1 MASRIAGITVEIG
14 GDTTKLSKALEGV
27 NKSIKTTQAGLK
39 DVNKL
44 LKLDPSNTEAV
55 TQKQRMLKDAI
66 EATKEKLTT
75 LKTAAEQ
82 ANQQLADGKI
92 TQEQYDALQREI
104 VETEQNLKSLQEQAA
119 VTNTTLAKIDAVGEK
134 MQTVGSAVEGVG
146 KKLLPVTAA
155 VTGLGTAAVKTAADF
170 DQEMSKV
177 SAISGATGDDFD
189 QLRAKAREMGAKT
202 KFSAS
207 EAASAMEYMA
217 MAGWKTGDMLDGIEG
232 IMNLAAASG
241 EDLAT
246 TSDIVTDALT
256 AFGLSAA
263 DSGHFADILA
273 AASSNA
279 NTNVSMMGE
288 TFKYCAP
295 IAGALGF
302 SAEDTAEAI
311 GLMANS
317 GIKASQAGTSLR
329 SIMNNLAGE
338 VTFAGKNIGEV
349 TIATSNA
356 DGSMRSLND
365 ILADCRVA
373 FSGLTESEK
382 AANAESL
389 VGKNAMSGFL
399 ALMNSGEEDI
409 NKLRGAIE
417 NCDGSAES
425 MAETM
430 QDNLNGQLT
439 ILKSQLEELAI
450 SFGDLLMPT
459 IRKIV
464 SAVQGFVDKLNSMDD
479 STRETIL
486 KVAALAAAIGPLLIV
501 LGKTISTVGTALRGF
516 SSLAKGIRLLSTR
529 VGGVTGLFGKL
540 GAALGGISAPV
551 MAVVAVIGTLVAAF
565 MHLWN
570 TNEEFRTAI
579 TSIWNGIVE
588 KVRGFCDQLTQR
600 LNALGF
606 DFKDIVEVLK
616 AVWDGFCQVL
626 APVFEGAFQVVST
639 VLGTV
644 LDTLIGLFDVFSNLF
659 QGNWSGAWEAV
670 KSIFSGIWDGIES
683 IFSTVLDTLKGVAD
697 VFLGWFGT
705 DWNSVWE
712 NIKGFF
718 EGIWTGI
725 SDFFS
730 GILTGIQT
738 TASNIWTG
746 ISDFFTGVWTGIKD
760 FFEGIWNGIVSFF
773 TGKTGDMDENA
784 QSTFSGISDFLG
796 GVLTGLQTVFSTVW
810 DAISGVVS
818 GVMDAISAVIS
829 TVMSVISGD
838 WSTAWENIKSAVSTV
853 WEDISGVIS
862 GAWEG
867 ISSFVSGAVETLGS
881 GLSTA
886 WTGIQ
891 TTASSAWDGIK
902 GAISTAWDGIQSGV
916 TSAVE
921 TVATGLSGAWEGI
934 QSTASTAWEGIK
946 SGISSAW
953 EGISGFFGGI
963 WDAIIGKTSD
973 STTQMKTD
981 TSNAWSGVEVEAQT
995 AWSGVS
1001 TSVSTAC
1008 TGMAQS
1014 VTSQID
1020 SIKASV
1026 SAAWSGIAVS
1036 LGHGDRAG
1044 VIING
1049 ALKEGENDVSVLRF
1063 TEPMAFKAGTPYT
1076 VFIDETTPK
1085 VGYGIYF
1092 YEVGTGNCLQVGGI
1106 NRGFTPANT
1115 KIATAVFD
1123 NGGMFRAGIY
1133 STNCEFENHE
1143 LHLYVVE
1150 GEYTQRDFF
1159 GLSTVADVSGNVAE
1173 IASVRDE
1180 VRKNNLIVMK
1190 QVILKNEE
1198 NEPLWTST
1206 PVGALN
1212 LGATVLNG
1220 QLGPTA
1226 GTYAVQI
1233 SSPFMLDKEKDYT
1246 LFLLDERKDLEY
1258 SVYLLDETTWK
1269 DVMENGAT
1277 RAFNVIHSPCGLIP
1291 AHQTG
1296 KHQLRIWV
1304 QQDTVF
1310 DNRAIQ
1316 VYLVEGRYSESE
1328 LRTYL
1333 PAKEASAATKGL
1345 TGNLNALNRIS
1356 DPLRRNNMIRTID
1369 FQASASDGQVCATAV
1384 SSGVASGT
1392 VINGSL
1398 GPKQGRNT
1406 LYFGE
1411 SIWLDRTK
1419 KYTLYVRSDES
1430 MPSCEVYLYGNSKS
1444 GCMQVDGL
1452 NKGFSVHGIIPVT
1465 FTPDES
1471 GYYRPGIYTSQ
1482 DLNFP
1487 NCEMHLF
1494 VLEGVYAYDT
1504 VRGLVEFNDLNGS
1517 FTSLAAVHDNVRSKN
1532 LFRTINYG
1540 DSNPQTNAK
1549 IQMIADSDI
1558 DQASVKIVGNMGGT
1572 LALNSI
1578 RCTTLVPLT
1587 SGKTYTLLV
1596 REDEDC
1602 PALTVFLGDEVTYG
1616 SIQINGATVSVNTK
1630 NRHVYTFTADKDYS
1644 CRARVVC
1651 DTATTF
1657 DGQHIRVYLVE
1668 GAYTEQQMRSWA
1680 EYSELLQ
1687 VKVDADQRLQVLS
1700 DREDARWISTHN
1712 GLENIL
1718 TVSDRARM
1726 NNMVKTIDSVVRSN
1740 AGDVSA
1746 TATALGVLDEA
1757 GIIVNGLMS
1766 SELNATILRISE
1778 PMHLEKGKAYTV
1790 HIVDDD
1796 PPAPYSMF
1804 FYRTTSSACLQQGGT
1819 NRGVSAIGGRFEQV
1833 IPDTTGDY
1841 QMGIYAT
1848 GAVFSNHL
1856 IHAYMYEGQDWS
1868 ADDFYAYPKS
1878 DTLAAV
1884 ISEMAAVK
1892 DDVRKKNLVRM
1903 LGNKGFLD
1911 GTGVYRLNS
1920 IGMPDPAGIMLNGT
1934 FGTASTTT
1942 YTNISEVFHLEA
1954 GQSYTILV
1962 RDTDKTVDYN
1972 MTLVDKTTGA
1982 AVKQNGMGLAFNVQ
1996 KSPFGT
2002 FAPDASMDVRLR
2014 INYRKEMTLEDHIL
2028 HVYVVEGKLSQT
2040 DMLAFA
2046 QEKEEEP
2053 EEDIGFP
2060 YESYNLPLLKLTG
2073 SMKGISKENKVKLAY
2088 AYGELTG
2095 NCTLKWQGAS
2105 SLAYDKKNFT
2115 ITFDEK
2121 RTIVEKWGAQ
2131 KKYCL
2136 KANYIDFSHCRN
2148 IVAAKLWGQAVRTR
2162 PKRNEKLYDLPNG
2175 GAIDGFPIMVAINDE
2190 YQGIYTLNI
2199 PKDKWMFGMTDGA
2212 KECILTAETHAKGTQ
2227 FAEEAKVDKTDF
2239 EMEYVPDESNTQWVK
2254 DSVNTLIRAVMNF
2267 SGTTAADVESALSPY
2282 LDLDSTVDYFIIT
2295 SMFALTDNLDKNY
2308 ILMTFDGVKWAFSEY
2323 DLDTAFGNCW
2333 NGKVY
2338 YNPDTVT
2345 TLKGFAGS
2353 HKLMGILY
2361 NCYRAKIK
2369 SRYASLRKNVL
2380 SEGNV
2385 QTVVSNFLVDI
2396 PKGLLDHEVVLWP
2409 KIPGTNTNNMSQ
2421 IINWYRLKCIAM
2433 DAEVNAL

>member
-1 MASRIAGITVEIG
+1 MGVWDQKKTYEPLMIVLDGETGDSYISR
-14 GDTTKLSKALEGV
+14 KAVPVGV
-27 NKSIKTTQAGLK
+27 S
-39 DVNKL
+39 
-44 LKLDPSNTEAV
+44 
-55 TQKQRMLKDAI
+55 
-66 EATKEKLTT
+66 
-75 LKTAAEQ
+75 
-82 ANQQLADGKI
+82 LADESYWSLCAHYSAQMRKL
-92 TQEQYDALQREI
+92 EQDVDVDVQ
-104 VETEQNLKSLQEQAA
+104 QMHS
-119 VTNTTLAKIDAVGEK
+119 D
-134 MQTVGSAVEGVG
+134 
-146 KKLLPVTAA
+146 VTA
-155 VTGLGTAAVKTAADF
+155 V
-170 DQEMSKV
+170 
-177 SAISGATGDDFD
+177 
-189 QLRAKAREMGAKT
+189 
-202 KFSAS
+202 
-207 EAASAMEYMA
+207 
-217 MAGWKTGDMLDGIEG
+217 
-232 IMNLAAASG
+232 
-241 EDLAT
+241 
-246 TSDIVTDALT
+246 
-256 AFGLSAA
+256 
-263 DSGHFADILA
+263 
-273 AASSNA
+273 
-279 NTNVSMMGE
+279 
-288 TFKYCAP
+288 
-295 IAGALGF
+295 
-302 SAEDTAEAI
+302 
-311 GLMANS
+311 
-317 GIKASQAGTSLR
+317 
-329 SIMNNLAGE
+329 
-338 VTFAGKNIGEV
+338 
-349 TIATSNA
+349 
-356 DGSMRSLND
+356 
-365 ILADCRVA
+365 
-373 FSGLTESEK
+373 
-382 AANAESL
+382 
-389 VGKNAMSGFL
+389 KNAMSQEFQ
-399 ALMNSGEEDI
+399 
-409 NKLRGAIE
+409 
-417 NCDGSAES
+417 
-425 MAETM
+425 ETH
-430 QDNLNGQLT
+430 T
-439 ILKSQLEELAI
+439 AI
-450 SFGDLLMPT
+450 SKELDDTHKAISQELSETEQRVNENLEQTSSELTGKVEQAKSDLNT
-459 IRKIV
+459 GR
-464 SAVQGFVDKLNSMDD
+464 Q
-479 STRETIL
+479 EL
-486 KVAALAAAIGPLLIV
+486 KD
-501 LGKTISTVGTALRGF
+501 
-516 SSLAKGIRLLSTR
+516 AK
-529 VGGVTGLFGKL
+529 
-540 GAALGGISAPV
+540 
-551 MAVVAVIGTLVAAF
+551 
-565 MHLWN
+565 
-570 TNEEFRTAI
+570 
-579 TSIWNGIVE
+579 
-588 KVRGFCDQLTQR
+588 
-600 LNALGF
+600 
-606 DFKDIVEVLK
+606 
-616 AVWDGFCQVL
+616 
-626 APVFEGAFQVVST
+626 
-639 VLGTV
+639 
-644 LDTLIGLFDVFSNLF
+644 DTLNKRMD
-659 QGNWSGAWEAV
+659 
-670 KSIFSGIWDGIES
+670 SIAG
-683 IFSTVLDTLKGVAD
+683 
-697 VFLGWFGT
+697 
-705 DWNSVWE
+705 
-712 NIKGFF
+712 
-718 EGIWTGI
+718 
-725 SDFFS
+725 
-730 GILTGIQT
+730 
-738 TASNIWTG
+738 
-746 ISDFFTGVWTGIKD
+746 
-760 FFEGIWNGIVSFF
+760 
-773 TGKTGDMDENA
+773 
-784 QSTFSGISDFLG
+784 
-796 GVLTGLQTVFSTVW
+796 
-810 DAISGVVS
+810 
-818 GVMDAISAVIS
+818 
-829 TVMSVISGD
+829 
-838 WSTAWENIKSAVSTV
+838 
-853 WEDISGVIS
+853 
-862 GAWEG
+862 
-867 ISSFVSGAVETLGS
+867 
-881 GLSTA
+881 
-886 WTGIQ
+886 
-891 TTASSAWDGIK
+891 
-902 GAISTAWDGIQSGV
+902 
-916 TSAVE
+916 
-921 TVATGLSGAWEGI
+921 
-934 QSTASTAWEGIK
+934 
-946 SGISSAW
+946 
-953 EGISGFFGGI
+953 
-963 WDAIIGKTSD
+963 GKTSD
-973 STTQMKTD
+973 AEILDARVDADGNTHENLGAHIRSGFESARADQEEAVNRIGRMAAVSDAMRTANMVHTVD
-981 TSNAWSGVEVEAQT
+981 FCASNVSGEVKAT
-995 AWSGVS
+995 A
-1001 TSVSTAC
+1001 T
-1008 TGMAQS
+1008 
-1014 VTSQID
+1014 
-1020 SIKASV
+1020 
-1026 SAAWSGIAVS
+1026 S

-1049 ALKEGENDVSVLRF
+1049 KLKEGADERSTLYF
-1063 TEPMAFKAGTPYT
+1063 SEPMSFKAGTPYT
-1076 VFIDETTPK
+1076 VFIDETVPK

-1092 YEVGTGNCLQVGGI
+1092 YEVDTGTCLQVGGI

-1115 KIATAVFD
+1115 VISTAVFD

-1345 TGNLNALNRIS
+1345 IGNLNALNRIS
-1356 DPLRRNNMIRTID
+1356 DPLRRNNVIRTID

-1746 TATALGVLDEA
+1746 TATALGVLDGA

-2040 DMLAFA
+2040 DK
-2046 QEKEEEP
+2046 QE
-2053 EEDIGFP
+2053 
-2060 YESYNLPLLKLTG
+2060 PL
-2073 SMKGISKENKVKLAY
+2073 
-2088 AYGELTG
+2088 
-2095 NCTLKWQGAS
+2095 
-2105 SLAYDKKNFT
+2105 
-2115 ITFDEK
+2115 
-2121 RTIVEKWGAQ
+2121 
-2131 KKYCL
+2131 
-2136 KANYIDFSHCRN
+2136 
-2148 IVAAKLWGQAVRTR
+2148 
-2162 PKRNEKLYDLPNG
+2162 
-2175 GAIDGFPIMVAINDE
+2175 
-2190 YQGIYTLNI
+2190 
-2199 PKDKWMFGMTDGA
+2199 
-2212 KECILTAETHAKGTQ
+2212 
-2227 FAEEAKVDKTDF
+2227 
-2239 EMEYVPDESNTQWVK
+2239 
-2254 DSVNTLIRAVMNF
+2254 
-2267 SGTTAADVESALSPY
+2267 
-2282 LDLDSTVDYFIIT
+2282 
-2295 SMFALTDNLDKNY
+2295 
-2308 ILMTFDGVKWAFSEY
+2308 
-2323 DLDTAFGNCW
+2323 
-2333 NGKVY
+2333 
-2338 YNPDTVT
+2338 
-2345 TLKGFAGS
+2345 
-2353 HKLMGILY
+2353 
-2361 NCYRAKIK
+2361 
-2369 SRYASLRKNVL
+2369 
-2380 SEGNV
+2380 
-2385 QTVVSNFLVDI
+2385 
-2396 PKGLLDHEVVLWP
+2396 
-2409 KIPGTNTNNMSQ
+2409 
-2421 IINWYRLKCIAM
+2421 
-2433 DAEVNAL
+2433 

>member
-1 MASRIAGITVEIG
+1 
-14 GDTTKLSKALEGV
+14 
-27 NKSIKTTQAGLK
+27 
-39 DVNKL
+39 
-44 LKLDPSNTEAV
+44 
-55 TQKQRMLKDAI
+55 
-66 EATKEKLTT
+66 
-75 LKTAAEQ
+75 
-82 ANQQLADGKI
+82 
-92 TQEQYDALQREI
+92 
-104 VETEQNLKSLQEQAA
+104 
-119 VTNTTLAKIDAVGEK
+119 
-134 MQTVGSAVEGVG
+134 
-146 KKLLPVTAA
+146 
-155 VTGLGTAAVKTAADF
+155 
-170 DQEMSKV
+170 
-177 SAISGATGDDFD
+177 
-189 QLRAKAREMGAKT
+189 
-202 KFSAS
+202 
-207 EAASAMEYMA
+207 
-217 MAGWKTGDMLDGIEG
+217 
-232 IMNLAAASG
+232 
-241 EDLAT
+241 
-246 TSDIVTDALT
+246 
-256 AFGLSAA
+256 
-263 DSGHFADILA
+263 
-273 AASSNA
+273 
-279 NTNVSMMGE
+279 
-288 TFKYCAP
+288 
-295 IAGALGF
+295 
-302 SAEDTAEAI
+302 
-311 GLMANS
+311 
-317 GIKASQAGTSLR
+317 
-329 SIMNNLAGE
+329 
-338 VTFAGKNIGEV
+338 
-349 TIATSNA
+349 
-356 DGSMRSLND
+356 
-365 ILADCRVA
+365 
-373 FSGLTESEK
+373 
-382 AANAESL
+382 
-389 VGKNAMSGFL
+389 
-399 ALMNSGEEDI
+399 
-409 NKLRGAIE
+409 
-417 NCDGSAES
+417 
-425 MAETM
+425 
-430 QDNLNGQLT
+430 
-439 ILKSQLEELAI
+439 
-450 SFGDLLMPT
+450 
-459 IRKIV
+459 
-464 SAVQGFVDKLNSMDD
+464 
-479 STRETIL
+479 
-486 KVAALAAAIGPLLIV
+486 
-501 LGKTISTVGTALRGF
+501 
-516 SSLAKGIRLLSTR
+516 
-529 VGGVTGLFGKL
+529 
-540 GAALGGISAPV
+540 
-551 MAVVAVIGTLVAAF
+551 
-565 MHLWN
+565 
-570 TNEEFRTAI
+570 
-579 TSIWNGIVE
+579 
-588 KVRGFCDQLTQR
+588 
-600 LNALGF
+600 
-606 DFKDIVEVLK
+606 
-616 AVWDGFCQVL
+616 
-626 APVFEGAFQVVST
+626 
-639 VLGTV
+639 
-644 LDTLIGLFDVFSNLF
+644 
-659 QGNWSGAWEAV
+659 
-670 KSIFSGIWDGIES
+670 
-683 IFSTVLDTLKGVAD
+683 
-697 VFLGWFGT
+697 
-705 DWNSVWE
+705 
-712 NIKGFF
+712 
-718 EGIWTGI
+718 
-725 SDFFS
+725 
-730 GILTGIQT
+730 
-738 TASNIWTG
+738 
-746 ISDFFTGVWTGIKD
+746 
-760 FFEGIWNGIVSFF
+760 
-773 TGKTGDMDENA
+773 
-784 QSTFSGISDFLG
+784 
-796 GVLTGLQTVFSTVW
+796 
-810 DAISGVVS
+810 
-818 GVMDAISAVIS
+818 
-829 TVMSVISGD
+829 
-838 WSTAWENIKSAVSTV
+838 
-853 WEDISGVIS
+853 
-862 GAWEG
+862 
-867 ISSFVSGAVETLGS
+867 
-881 GLSTA
+881 
-886 WTGIQ
+886 
-891 TTASSAWDGIK
+891 
-902 GAISTAWDGIQSGV
+902 
-916 TSAVE
+916 
-921 TVATGLSGAWEGI
+921 
-934 QSTASTAWEGIK
+934 
-946 SGISSAW
+946 
-953 EGISGFFGGI
+953 
-963 WDAIIGKTSD
+963 
-973 STTQMKTD
+973 
-981 TSNAWSGVEVEAQT
+981 
-995 AWSGVS
+995 
-1001 TSVSTAC
+1001 
-1008 TGMAQS
+1008 
-1014 VTSQID
+1014 
-1020 SIKASV
+1020 
-1026 SAAWSGIAVS
+1026 
-1036 LGHGDRAG
+1036 
-1044 VIING
+1044 
-1049 ALKEGENDVSVLRF
+1049 
-1063 TEPMAFKAGTPYT
+1063 
-1076 VFIDETTPK
+1076 
-1085 VGYGIYF
+1085 
-1092 YEVGTGNCLQVGGI
+1092 
-1106 NRGFTPANT
+1106 
-1115 KIATAVFD
+1115 
-1123 NGGMFRAGIY
+1123 
-1133 STNCEFENHE
+1133 
-1143 LHLYVVE
+1143 
-1150 GEYTQRDFF
+1150 
-1159 GLSTVADVSGNVAE
+1159 
-1173 IASVRDE
+1173 
-1180 VRKNNLIVMK
+1180 MK

-1233 SSPFMLDKEKDYT
+1233 SSPFMLDKEKDYK

-1345 TGNLNALNRIS
+1345 IGNLNALNRIS

-1384 SSGVASGT
+1384 SSEVASGT

-1687 VKVDADQRLQVLS
+1687 VKVDADQRVQVLS

-1746 TATALGVLDEA
+1746 TATALGVLDGA

-2282 LDLDSTVDYFIIT
+2282 LDLDSAVDYFIIT
-2295 SMFALTDNLDKNY
+2295 SMFALTDNLGKNY

>member
-1 MASRIAGITVEIG
+1 
-14 GDTTKLSKALEGV
+14 
-27 NKSIKTTQAGLK
+27 
-39 DVNKL
+39 
-44 LKLDPSNTEAV
+44 
-55 TQKQRMLKDAI
+55 
-66 EATKEKLTT
+66 
-75 LKTAAEQ
+75 
-82 ANQQLADGKI
+82 
-92 TQEQYDALQREI
+92 
-104 VETEQNLKSLQEQAA
+104 
-119 VTNTTLAKIDAVGEK
+119 
-134 MQTVGSAVEGVG
+134 
-146 KKLLPVTAA
+146 
-155 VTGLGTAAVKTAADF
+155 
-170 DQEMSKV
+170 
-177 SAISGATGDDFD
+177 
-189 QLRAKAREMGAKT
+189 
-202 KFSAS
+202 
-207 EAASAMEYMA
+207 
-217 MAGWKTGDMLDGIEG
+217 
-232 IMNLAAASG
+232 
-241 EDLAT
+241 
-246 TSDIVTDALT
+246 
-256 AFGLSAA
+256 
-263 DSGHFADILA
+263 
-273 AASSNA
+273 
-279 NTNVSMMGE
+279 
-288 TFKYCAP
+288 
-295 IAGALGF
+295 
-302 SAEDTAEAI
+302 
-311 GLMANS
+311 
-317 GIKASQAGTSLR
+317 
-329 SIMNNLAGE
+329 
-338 VTFAGKNIGEV
+338 
-349 TIATSNA
+349 
-356 DGSMRSLND
+356 
-365 ILADCRVA
+365 
-373 FSGLTESEK
+373 
-382 AANAESL
+382 
-389 VGKNAMSGFL
+389 
-399 ALMNSGEEDI
+399 
-409 NKLRGAIE
+409 
-417 NCDGSAES
+417 
-425 MAETM
+425 
-430 QDNLNGQLT
+430 
-439 ILKSQLEELAI
+439 
-450 SFGDLLMPT
+450 
-459 IRKIV
+459 
-464 SAVQGFVDKLNSMDD
+464 
-479 STRETIL
+479 
-486 KVAALAAAIGPLLIV
+486 
-501 LGKTISTVGTALRGF
+501 
-516 SSLAKGIRLLSTR
+516 
-529 VGGVTGLFGKL
+529 
-540 GAALGGISAPV
+540 
-551 MAVVAVIGTLVAAF
+551 
-565 MHLWN
+565 
-570 TNEEFRTAI
+570 
-579 TSIWNGIVE
+579 
-588 KVRGFCDQLTQR
+588 
-600 LNALGF
+600 
-606 DFKDIVEVLK
+606 
-616 AVWDGFCQVL
+616 
-626 APVFEGAFQVVST
+626 
-639 VLGTV
+639 
-644 LDTLIGLFDVFSNLF
+644 
-659 QGNWSGAWEAV
+659 
-670 KSIFSGIWDGIES
+670 
-683 IFSTVLDTLKGVAD
+683 
-697 VFLGWFGT
+697 
-705 DWNSVWE
+705 
-712 NIKGFF
+712 
-718 EGIWTGI
+718 
-725 SDFFS
+725 
-730 GILTGIQT
+730 
-738 TASNIWTG
+738 
-746 ISDFFTGVWTGIKD
+746 
-760 FFEGIWNGIVSFF
+760 
-773 TGKTGDMDENA
+773 
-784 QSTFSGISDFLG
+784 
-796 GVLTGLQTVFSTVW
+796 
-810 DAISGVVS
+810 
-818 GVMDAISAVIS
+818 
-829 TVMSVISGD
+829 
-838 WSTAWENIKSAVSTV
+838 
-853 WEDISGVIS
+853 
-862 GAWEG
+862 
-867 ISSFVSGAVETLGS
+867 
-881 GLSTA
+881 
-886 WTGIQ
+886 
-891 TTASSAWDGIK
+891 
-902 GAISTAWDGIQSGV
+902 
-916 TSAVE
+916 
-921 TVATGLSGAWEGI
+921 
-934 QSTASTAWEGIK
+934 
-946 SGISSAW
+946 
-953 EGISGFFGGI
+953 
-963 WDAIIGKTSD
+963 
-973 STTQMKTD
+973 
-981 TSNAWSGVEVEAQT
+981 
-995 AWSGVS
+995 
-1001 TSVSTAC
+1001 
-1008 TGMAQS
+1008 
-1014 VTSQID
+1014 
-1020 SIKASV
+1020 
-1026 SAAWSGIAVS
+1026 
-1036 LGHGDRAG
+1036 
-1044 VIING
+1044 
-1049 ALKEGENDVSVLRF
+1049 
-1063 TEPMAFKAGTPYT
+1063 
-1076 VFIDETTPK
+1076 
-1085 VGYGIYF
+1085 
-1092 YEVGTGNCLQVGGI
+1092 
-1106 NRGFTPANT
+1106 
-1115 KIATAVFD
+1115 
-1123 NGGMFRAGIY
+1123 
-1133 STNCEFENHE
+1133 
-1143 LHLYVVE
+1143 
-1150 GEYTQRDFF
+1150 
-1159 GLSTVADVSGNVAE
+1159 
-1173 IASVRDE
+1173 
-1180 VRKNNLIVMK
+1180 MK

-1233 SSPFMLDKEKDYT
+1233 TSPFMLDKEKDYT

-1345 TGNLNALNRIS
+1345 IGNLNALNRIS

-1687 VKVDADQRLQVLS
+1687 VKVDADQRVQVLS

-1746 TATALGVLDEA
+1746 TATALGVLDGA

-1934 FGTASTTT
+1934 FGTVSTTT

-2282 LDLDSTVDYFIIT
+2282 LDLDSAVDYFIIT

>member
-1 MASRIAGITVEIG
+1 
-14 GDTTKLSKALEGV
+14 
-27 NKSIKTTQAGLK
+27 
-39 DVNKL
+39 
-44 LKLDPSNTEAV
+44 
-55 TQKQRMLKDAI
+55 
-66 EATKEKLTT
+66 
-75 LKTAAEQ
+75 
-82 ANQQLADGKI
+82 
-92 TQEQYDALQREI
+92 
-104 VETEQNLKSLQEQAA
+104 
-119 VTNTTLAKIDAVGEK
+119 
-134 MQTVGSAVEGVG
+134 
-146 KKLLPVTAA
+146 
-155 VTGLGTAAVKTAADF
+155 
-170 DQEMSKV
+170 
-177 SAISGATGDDFD
+177 
-189 QLRAKAREMGAKT
+189 
-202 KFSAS
+202 
-207 EAASAMEYMA
+207 
-217 MAGWKTGDMLDGIEG
+217 
-232 IMNLAAASG
+232 
-241 EDLAT
+241 
-246 TSDIVTDALT
+246 
-256 AFGLSAA
+256 
-263 DSGHFADILA
+263 
-273 AASSNA
+273 
-279 NTNVSMMGE
+279 
-288 TFKYCAP
+288 
-295 IAGALGF
+295 
-302 SAEDTAEAI
+302 
-311 GLMANS
+311 
-317 GIKASQAGTSLR
+317 
-329 SIMNNLAGE
+329 
-338 VTFAGKNIGEV
+338 
-349 TIATSNA
+349 
-356 DGSMRSLND
+356 
-365 ILADCRVA
+365 
-373 FSGLTESEK
+373 
-382 AANAESL
+382 
-389 VGKNAMSGFL
+389 
-399 ALMNSGEEDI
+399 
-409 NKLRGAIE
+409 
-417 NCDGSAES
+417 
-425 MAETM
+425 
-430 QDNLNGQLT
+430 
-439 ILKSQLEELAI
+439 
-450 SFGDLLMPT
+450 
-459 IRKIV
+459 
-464 SAVQGFVDKLNSMDD
+464 
-479 STRETIL
+479 
-486 KVAALAAAIGPLLIV
+486 
-501 LGKTISTVGTALRGF
+501 
-516 SSLAKGIRLLSTR
+516 
-529 VGGVTGLFGKL
+529 
-540 GAALGGISAPV
+540 
-551 MAVVAVIGTLVAAF
+551 
-565 MHLWN
+565 
-570 TNEEFRTAI
+570 
-579 TSIWNGIVE
+579 
-588 KVRGFCDQLTQR
+588 
-600 LNALGF
+600 
-606 DFKDIVEVLK
+606 
-616 AVWDGFCQVL
+616 
-626 APVFEGAFQVVST
+626 
-639 VLGTV
+639 
-644 LDTLIGLFDVFSNLF
+644 
-659 QGNWSGAWEAV
+659 
-670 KSIFSGIWDGIES
+670 
-683 IFSTVLDTLKGVAD
+683 
-697 VFLGWFGT
+697 
-705 DWNSVWE
+705 
-712 NIKGFF
+712 
-718 EGIWTGI
+718 
-725 SDFFS
+725 
-730 GILTGIQT
+730 
-738 TASNIWTG
+738 
-746 ISDFFTGVWTGIKD
+746 
-760 FFEGIWNGIVSFF
+760 
-773 TGKTGDMDENA
+773 
-784 QSTFSGISDFLG
+784 
-796 GVLTGLQTVFSTVW
+796 
-810 DAISGVVS
+810 
-818 GVMDAISAVIS
+818 
-829 TVMSVISGD
+829 
-838 WSTAWENIKSAVSTV
+838 
-853 WEDISGVIS
+853 
-862 GAWEG
+862 
-867 ISSFVSGAVETLGS
+867 
-881 GLSTA
+881 
-886 WTGIQ
+886 
-891 TTASSAWDGIK
+891 
-902 GAISTAWDGIQSGV
+902 
-916 TSAVE
+916 
-921 TVATGLSGAWEGI
+921 
-934 QSTASTAWEGIK
+934 
-946 SGISSAW
+946 
-953 EGISGFFGGI
+953 
-963 WDAIIGKTSD
+963 
-973 STTQMKTD
+973 
-981 TSNAWSGVEVEAQT
+981 
-995 AWSGVS
+995 
-1001 TSVSTAC
+1001 
-1008 TGMAQS
+1008 
-1014 VTSQID
+1014 
-1020 SIKASV
+1020 
-1026 SAAWSGIAVS
+1026 
-1036 LGHGDRAG
+1036 
-1044 VIING
+1044 
-1049 ALKEGENDVSVLRF
+1049 
-1063 TEPMAFKAGTPYT
+1063 
-1076 VFIDETTPK
+1076 
-1085 VGYGIYF
+1085 
-1092 YEVGTGNCLQVGGI
+1092 
-1106 NRGFTPANT
+1106 
-1115 KIATAVFD
+1115 
-1123 NGGMFRAGIY
+1123 
-1133 STNCEFENHE
+1133 
-1143 LHLYVVE
+1143 
-1150 GEYTQRDFF
+1150 
-1159 GLSTVADVSGNVAE
+1159 
-1173 IASVRDE
+1173 
-1180 VRKNNLIVMK
+1180 
-1190 QVILKNEE
+1190 
-1198 NEPLWTST
+1198 
-1206 PVGALN
+1206 
-1212 LGATVLNG
+1212 
-1220 QLGPTA
+1220 
-1226 GTYAVQI
+1226 
-1233 SSPFMLDKEKDYT
+1233 
-1246 LFLLDERKDLEY
+1246 
-1258 SVYLLDETTWK
+1258 
-1269 DVMENGAT
+1269 
-1277 RAFNVIHSPCGLIP
+1277 
-1291 AHQTG
+1291 
-1296 KHQLRIWV
+1296 
-1304 QQDTVF
+1304 
-1310 DNRAIQ
+1310 
-1316 VYLVEGRYSESE
+1316 
-1328 LRTYL
+1328 
-1333 PAKEASAATKGL
+1333 
-1345 TGNLNALNRIS
+1345 
-1356 DPLRRNNMIRTID
+1356 MIRTID

-1687 VKVDADQRLQVLS
+1687 VKVDADQRVQVLS

-1746 TATALGVLDEA
+1746 TATALGVLDGA

-2282 LDLDSTVDYFIIT
+2282 LDLDSAVDYFIIT

>member
-1 MASRIAGITVEIG
+1 
-14 GDTTKLSKALEGV
+14 
-27 NKSIKTTQAGLK
+27 
-39 DVNKL
+39 
-44 LKLDPSNTEAV
+44 
-55 TQKQRMLKDAI
+55 
-66 EATKEKLTT
+66 
-75 LKTAAEQ
+75 
-82 ANQQLADGKI
+82 
-92 TQEQYDALQREI
+92 
-104 VETEQNLKSLQEQAA
+104 
-119 VTNTTLAKIDAVGEK
+119 
-134 MQTVGSAVEGVG
+134 
-146 KKLLPVTAA
+146 
-155 VTGLGTAAVKTAADF
+155 
-170 DQEMSKV
+170 
-177 SAISGATGDDFD
+177 
-189 QLRAKAREMGAKT
+189 
-202 KFSAS
+202 
-207 EAASAMEYMA
+207 
-217 MAGWKTGDMLDGIEG
+217 
-232 IMNLAAASG
+232 
-241 EDLAT
+241 
-246 TSDIVTDALT
+246 
-256 AFGLSAA
+256 
-263 DSGHFADILA
+263 
-273 AASSNA
+273 
-279 NTNVSMMGE
+279 
-288 TFKYCAP
+288 
-295 IAGALGF
+295 
-302 SAEDTAEAI
+302 
-311 GLMANS
+311 
-317 GIKASQAGTSLR
+317 
-329 SIMNNLAGE
+329 
-338 VTFAGKNIGEV
+338 
-349 TIATSNA
+349 
-356 DGSMRSLND
+356 
-365 ILADCRVA
+365 
-373 FSGLTESEK
+373 
-382 AANAESL
+382 
-389 VGKNAMSGFL
+389 
-399 ALMNSGEEDI
+399 
-409 NKLRGAIE
+409 
-417 NCDGSAES
+417 
-425 MAETM
+425 
-430 QDNLNGQLT
+430 
-439 ILKSQLEELAI
+439 
-450 SFGDLLMPT
+450 
-459 IRKIV
+459 
-464 SAVQGFVDKLNSMDD
+464 
-479 STRETIL
+479 
-486 KVAALAAAIGPLLIV
+486 
-501 LGKTISTVGTALRGF
+501 
-516 SSLAKGIRLLSTR
+516 
-529 VGGVTGLFGKL
+529 
-540 GAALGGISAPV
+540 
-551 MAVVAVIGTLVAAF
+551 
-565 MHLWN
+565 
-570 TNEEFRTAI
+570 
-579 TSIWNGIVE
+579 
-588 KVRGFCDQLTQR
+588 
-600 LNALGF
+600 
-606 DFKDIVEVLK
+606 
-616 AVWDGFCQVL
+616 
-626 APVFEGAFQVVST
+626 
-639 VLGTV
+639 
-644 LDTLIGLFDVFSNLF
+644 
-659 QGNWSGAWEAV
+659 
-670 KSIFSGIWDGIES
+670 
-683 IFSTVLDTLKGVAD
+683 
-697 VFLGWFGT
+697 
-705 DWNSVWE
+705 
-712 NIKGFF
+712 
-718 EGIWTGI
+718 
-725 SDFFS
+725 
-730 GILTGIQT
+730 
-738 TASNIWTG
+738 
-746 ISDFFTGVWTGIKD
+746 
-760 FFEGIWNGIVSFF
+760 
-773 TGKTGDMDENA
+773 
-784 QSTFSGISDFLG
+784 
-796 GVLTGLQTVFSTVW
+796 
-810 DAISGVVS
+810 
-818 GVMDAISAVIS
+818 
-829 TVMSVISGD
+829 
-838 WSTAWENIKSAVSTV
+838 
-853 WEDISGVIS
+853 
-862 GAWEG
+862 
-867 ISSFVSGAVETLGS
+867 
-881 GLSTA
+881 
-886 WTGIQ
+886 
-891 TTASSAWDGIK
+891 
-902 GAISTAWDGIQSGV
+902 
-916 TSAVE
+916 
-921 TVATGLSGAWEGI
+921 
-934 QSTASTAWEGIK
+934 
-946 SGISSAW
+946 
-953 EGISGFFGGI
+953 
-963 WDAIIGKTSD
+963 
-973 STTQMKTD
+973 
-981 TSNAWSGVEVEAQT
+981 
-995 AWSGVS
+995 
-1001 TSVSTAC
+1001 
-1008 TGMAQS
+1008 
-1014 VTSQID
+1014 
-1020 SIKASV
+1020 
-1026 SAAWSGIAVS
+1026 
-1036 LGHGDRAG
+1036 
-1044 VIING
+1044 
-1049 ALKEGENDVSVLRF
+1049 
-1063 TEPMAFKAGTPYT
+1063 
-1076 VFIDETTPK
+1076 
-1085 VGYGIYF
+1085 
-1092 YEVGTGNCLQVGGI
+1092 
-1106 NRGFTPANT
+1106 
-1115 KIATAVFD
+1115 
-1123 NGGMFRAGIY
+1123 
-1133 STNCEFENHE
+1133 
-1143 LHLYVVE
+1143 
-1150 GEYTQRDFF
+1150 
-1159 GLSTVADVSGNVAE
+1159 
-1173 IASVRDE
+1173 
-1180 VRKNNLIVMK
+1180 
-1190 QVILKNEE
+1190 
-1198 NEPLWTST
+1198 
-1206 PVGALN
+1206 
-1212 LGATVLNG
+1212 
-1220 QLGPTA
+1220 
-1226 GTYAVQI
+1226 
-1233 SSPFMLDKEKDYT
+1233 
-1246 LFLLDERKDLEY
+1246 
-1258 SVYLLDETTWK
+1258 
-1269 DVMENGAT
+1269 
-1277 RAFNVIHSPCGLIP
+1277 
-1291 AHQTG
+1291 
-1296 KHQLRIWV
+1296 
-1304 QQDTVF
+1304 
-1310 DNRAIQ
+1310 
-1316 VYLVEGRYSESE
+1316 
-1328 LRTYL
+1328 
-1333 PAKEASAATKGL
+1333 
-1345 TGNLNALNRIS
+1345 
-1356 DPLRRNNMIRTID
+1356 
-1369 FQASASDGQVCATAV
+1369 
-1384 SSGVASGT
+1384 
-1392 VINGSL
+1392 
-1398 GPKQGRNT
+1398 
-1406 LYFGE
+1406 
-1411 SIWLDRTK
+1411 
-1419 KYTLYVRSDES
+1419 

-1687 VKVDADQRLQVLS
+1687 VKVDADQRVQVLS

-1746 TATALGVLDEA
+1746 TATALGVLDGA

-2073 SMKGISKENKVKLAY
+2073 SMKGISKENKVKLTY
-2088 AYGELTG
+2088 TYGELTG

-2175 GAIDGFPIMVAINDE
+2175 GAIDGFPIMVAINEE

-2282 LDLDSTVDYFIIT
+2282 LDLDSAVDYFIIT

>member
-1 MASRIAGITVEIG
+1 MNHIG
-14 GDTTKLSKALEGV
+14 
-27 NKSIKTTQAGLK
+27 
-39 DVNKL
+39 
-44 LKLDPSNTEAV
+44 
-55 TQKQRMLKDAI
+55 RM
-66 EATKEKLTT
+66 
-75 LKTAAEQ
+75 
-82 ANQQLADGKI
+82 
-92 TQEQYDALQREI
+92 
-104 VETEQNLKSLQEQAA
+104 AA
-119 VTNTTLAKIDAVGEK
+119 VSDAMRTANMVH
-134 MQTVGSAVEGVG
+134 TV
-146 KKLLPVTAA
+146 
-155 VTGLGTAAVKTAADF
+155 D
-170 DQEMSKV
+170 
-177 SAISGATGDDFD
+177 
-189 QLRAKAREMGAKT
+189 
-202 KFSAS
+202 FSAS
-207 EAASAMEYMA
+207 
-217 MAGWKTGDMLDGIEG
+217 
-232 IMNLAAASG
+232 
-241 EDLAT
+241 
-246 TSDIVTDALT
+246 
-256 AFGLSAA
+256 
-263 DSGHFADILA
+263 
-273 AASSNA
+273 
-279 NTNVSMMGE
+279 NT
-288 TFKYCAP
+288 
-295 IAGALGF
+295 
-302 SAEDTAEAI
+302 
-311 GLMANS
+311 
-317 GIKASQAGTSLR
+317 
-329 SIMNNLAGE
+329 
-338 VTFAGKNIGEV
+338 
-349 TIATSNA
+349 
-356 DGSMRSLND
+356 
-365 ILADCRVA
+365 
-373 FSGLTESEK
+373 
-382 AANAESL
+382 
-389 VGKNAMSGFL
+389 
-399 ALMNSGEEDI
+399 
-409 NKLRGAIE
+409 
-417 NCDGSAES
+417 
-425 MAETM
+425 
-430 QDNLNGQLT
+430 
-439 ILKSQLEELAI
+439 
-450 SFGDLLMPT
+450 
-459 IRKIV
+459 
-464 SAVQGFVDKLNSMDD
+464 
-479 STRETIL
+479 
-486 KVAALAAAIGPLLIV
+486 
-501 LGKTISTVGTALRGF
+501 
-516 SSLAKGIRLLSTR
+516 
-529 VGGVTGLFGKL
+529 
-540 GAALGGISAPV
+540 
-551 MAVVAVIGTLVAAF
+551 
-565 MHLWN
+565 
-570 TNEEFRTAI
+570 
-579 TSIWNGIVE
+579 
-588 KVRGFCDQLTQR
+588 
-600 LNALGF
+600 
-606 DFKDIVEVLK
+606 
-616 AVWDGFCQVL
+616 
-626 APVFEGAFQVVST
+626 
-639 VLGTV
+639 
-644 LDTLIGLFDVFSNLF
+644 
-659 QGNWSGAWEAV
+659 
-670 KSIFSGIWDGIES
+670 
-683 IFSTVLDTLKGVAD
+683 
-697 VFLGWFGT
+697 
-705 DWNSVWE
+705 
-712 NIKGFF
+712 
-718 EGIWTGI
+718 
-725 SDFFS
+725 
-730 GILTGIQT
+730 
-738 TASNIWTG
+738 
-746 ISDFFTGVWTGIKD
+746 
-760 FFEGIWNGIVSFF
+760 
-773 TGKTGDMDENA
+773 
-784 QSTFSGISDFLG
+784 
-796 GVLTGLQTVFSTVW
+796 
-810 DAISGVVS
+810 
-818 GVMDAISAVIS
+818 
-829 TVMSVISGD
+829 SGD
-838 WSTAWENIKSAVSTV
+838 VK
-853 WEDISGVIS
+853 
-862 GAWEG
+862 
-867 ISSFVSGAVETLGS
+867 
-881 GLSTA
+881 
-886 WTGIQ
+886 
-891 TTASSAWDGIK
+891 
-902 GAISTAWDGIQSGV
+902 
-916 TSAVE
+916 
-921 TVATGLSGAWEGI
+921 AT
-934 QSTASTAWEGIK
+934 
-946 SGISSAW
+946 
-953 EGISGFFGGI
+953 
-963 WDAIIGKTSD
+963 
-973 STTQMKTD
+973 
-981 TSNAWSGVEVEAQT
+981 
-995 AWSGVS
+995 
-1001 TSVSTAC
+1001 
-1008 TGMAQS
+1008 
-1014 VTSQID
+1014 
-1020 SIKASV
+1020 
-1026 SAAWSGIAVS
+1026 AVS

-1143 LHLYVVE
+1143 FHLYVVE

-1180 VRKNNLIVMK
+1180 VRKINLIVMK

-1277 RAFNVIHSPCGLIP
+1277 RAFHVIHSPCGLIP

-1345 TGNLNALNRIS
+1345 IGNLNALNRIS

-1384 SSGVASGT
+1384 SSGVASGA

-1482 DLNFP
+1482 DLSFP

-1644 CRARVVC
+1644 SRARVVC

-1687 VKVDADQRLQVLS
+1687 VKVDADQRVQVLS

-1746 TATALGVLDEA
+1746 TATALGVLDGA

-1778 PMHLEKGKAYTV
+1778 PMHLEKGKTYTV

-2282 LDLDSTVDYFIIT
+2282 LDLDSAVDYFIIT

>member
-1 MASRIAGITVEIG
+1 M
-14 GDTTKLSKALEGV
+14 
-27 NKSIKTTQAGLK
+27 
-39 DVNKL
+39 
-44 LKLDPSNTEAV
+44 
-55 TQKQRMLKDAI
+55 
-66 EATKEKLTT
+66 
-75 LKTAAEQ
+75 
-82 ANQQLADGKI
+82 
-92 TQEQYDALQREI
+92 
-104 VETEQNLKSLQEQAA
+104 
-119 VTNTTLAKIDAVGEK
+119 
-134 MQTVGSAVEGVG
+134 
-146 KKLLPVTAA
+146 
-155 VTGLGTAAVKTAADF
+155 
-170 DQEMSKV
+170 
-177 SAISGATGDDFD
+177 
-189 QLRAKAREMGAKT
+189 
-202 KFSAS
+202 
-207 EAASAMEYMA
+207 
-217 MAGWKTGDMLDGIEG
+217 
-232 IMNLAAASG
+232 
-241 EDLAT
+241 
-246 TSDIVTDALT
+246 
-256 AFGLSAA
+256 
-263 DSGHFADILA
+263 
-273 AASSNA
+273 
-279 NTNVSMMGE
+279 
-288 TFKYCAP
+288 
-295 IAGALGF
+295 
-302 SAEDTAEAI
+302 
-311 GLMANS
+311 
-317 GIKASQAGTSLR
+317 
-329 SIMNNLAGE
+329 
-338 VTFAGKNIGEV
+338 
-349 TIATSNA
+349 
-356 DGSMRSLND
+356 
-365 ILADCRVA
+365 
-373 FSGLTESEK
+373 
-382 AANAESL
+382 
-389 VGKNAMSGFL
+389 
-399 ALMNSGEEDI
+399 
-409 NKLRGAIE
+409 
-417 NCDGSAES
+417 
-425 MAETM
+425 
-430 QDNLNGQLT
+430 
-439 ILKSQLEELAI
+439 
-450 SFGDLLMPT
+450 
-459 IRKIV
+459 
-464 SAVQGFVDKLNSMDD
+464 
-479 STRETIL
+479 
-486 KVAALAAAIGPLLIV
+486 
-501 LGKTISTVGTALRGF
+501 
-516 SSLAKGIRLLSTR
+516 
-529 VGGVTGLFGKL
+529 
-540 GAALGGISAPV
+540 
-551 MAVVAVIGTLVAAF
+551 
-565 MHLWN
+565 
-570 TNEEFRTAI
+570 
-579 TSIWNGIVE
+579 
-588 KVRGFCDQLTQR
+588 
-600 LNALGF
+600 
-606 DFKDIVEVLK
+606 
-616 AVWDGFCQVL
+616 
-626 APVFEGAFQVVST
+626 
-639 VLGTV
+639 
-644 LDTLIGLFDVFSNLF
+644 
-659 QGNWSGAWEAV
+659 
-670 KSIFSGIWDGIES
+670 
-683 IFSTVLDTLKGVAD
+683 
-697 VFLGWFGT
+697 
-705 DWNSVWE
+705 
-712 NIKGFF
+712 
-718 EGIWTGI
+718 
-725 SDFFS
+725 
-730 GILTGIQT
+730 
-738 TASNIWTG
+738 
-746 ISDFFTGVWTGIKD
+746 
-760 FFEGIWNGIVSFF
+760 
-773 TGKTGDMDENA
+773 
-784 QSTFSGISDFLG
+784 
-796 GVLTGLQTVFSTVW
+796 
-810 DAISGVVS
+810 
-818 GVMDAISAVIS
+818 
-829 TVMSVISGD
+829 
-838 WSTAWENIKSAVSTV
+838 
-853 WEDISGVIS
+853 
-862 GAWEG
+862 
-867 ISSFVSGAVETLGS
+867 
-881 GLSTA
+881 
-886 WTGIQ
+886 
-891 TTASSAWDGIK
+891 
-902 GAISTAWDGIQSGV
+902 
-916 TSAVE
+916 
-921 TVATGLSGAWEGI
+921 
-934 QSTASTAWEGIK
+934 
-946 SGISSAW
+946 
-953 EGISGFFGGI
+953 
-963 WDAIIGKTSD
+963 
-973 STTQMKTD
+973 
-981 TSNAWSGVEVEAQT
+981 
-995 AWSGVS
+995 
-1001 TSVSTAC
+1001 
-1008 TGMAQS
+1008 
-1014 VTSQID
+1014 
-1020 SIKASV
+1020 
-1026 SAAWSGIAVS
+1026 
-1036 LGHGDRAG
+1036 
-1044 VIING
+1044 
-1049 ALKEGENDVSVLRF
+1049 
-1063 TEPMAFKAGTPYT
+1063 
-1076 VFIDETTPK
+1076 
-1085 VGYGIYF
+1085 
-1092 YEVGTGNCLQVGGI
+1092 
-1106 NRGFTPANT
+1106 
-1115 KIATAVFD
+1115 
-1123 NGGMFRAGIY
+1123 
-1133 STNCEFENHE
+1133 
-1143 LHLYVVE
+1143 
-1150 GEYTQRDFF
+1150 
-1159 GLSTVADVSGNVAE
+1159 
-1173 IASVRDE
+1173 
-1180 VRKNNLIVMK
+1180 
-1190 QVILKNEE
+1190 
-1198 NEPLWTST
+1198 
-1206 PVGALN
+1206 
-1212 LGATVLNG
+1212 
-1220 QLGPTA
+1220 
-1226 GTYAVQI
+1226 
-1233 SSPFMLDKEKDYT
+1233 
-1246 LFLLDERKDLEY
+1246 
-1258 SVYLLDETTWK
+1258 
-1269 DVMENGAT
+1269 
-1277 RAFNVIHSPCGLIP
+1277 
-1291 AHQTG
+1291 
-1296 KHQLRIWV
+1296 
-1304 QQDTVF
+1304 
-1310 DNRAIQ
+1310 
-1316 VYLVEGRYSESE
+1316 
-1328 LRTYL
+1328 
-1333 PAKEASAATKGL
+1333 
-1345 TGNLNALNRIS
+1345 
-1356 DPLRRNNMIRTID
+1356 
-1369 FQASASDGQVCATAV
+1369 
-1384 SSGVASGT
+1384 
-1392 VINGSL
+1392 
-1398 GPKQGRNT
+1398 
-1406 LYFGE
+1406 
-1411 SIWLDRTK
+1411 
-1419 KYTLYVRSDES
+1419 
-1430 MPSCEVYLYGNSKS
+1430 
-1444 GCMQVDGL
+1444 
-1452 NKGFSVHGIIPVT
+1452 
-1465 FTPDES
+1465 
-1471 GYYRPGIYTSQ
+1471 
-1482 DLNFP
+1482 
-1487 NCEMHLF
+1487 
-1494 VLEGVYAYDT
+1494 
-1504 VRGLVEFNDLNGS
+1504 
-1517 FTSLAAVHDNVRSKN
+1517 
-1532 LFRTINYG
+1532 
-1540 DSNPQTNAK
+1540 
-1549 IQMIADSDI
+1549 
-1558 DQASVKIVGNMGGT
+1558 
-1572 LALNSI
+1572 
-1578 RCTTLVPLT
+1578 
-1587 SGKTYTLLV
+1587 
-1596 REDEDC
+1596 
-1602 PALTVFLGDEVTYG
+1602 
-1616 SIQINGATVSVNTK
+1616 NTK

-1687 VKVDADQRLQVLS
+1687 VKVDADQRVQVLS

-1746 TATALGVLDEA
+1746 TATALGVLDGA

-1804 FYRTTSSACLQQGGT
+1804 FYRTTSSACLQQGGM

-2282 LDLDSTVDYFIIT
+2282 LDLDSAVDYFIIT

>member
-1 MASRIAGITVEIG
+1 MI
-14 GDTTKLSKALEGV
+14 
-27 NKSIKTTQAGLK
+27 
-39 DVNKL
+39 
-44 LKLDPSNTEAV
+44 
-55 TQKQRMLKDAI
+55 
-66 EATKEKLTT
+66 
-75 LKTAAEQ
+75 
-82 ANQQLADGKI
+82 
-92 TQEQYDALQREI
+92 
-104 VETEQNLKSLQEQAA
+104 
-119 VTNTTLAKIDAVGEK
+119 
-134 MQTVGSAVEGVG
+134 
-146 KKLLPVTAA
+146 
-155 VTGLGTAAVKTAADF
+155 
-170 DQEMSKV
+170 
-177 SAISGATGDDFD
+177 
-189 QLRAKAREMGAKT
+189 
-202 KFSAS
+202 
-207 EAASAMEYMA
+207 
-217 MAGWKTGDMLDGIEG
+217 
-232 IMNLAAASG
+232 
-241 EDLAT
+241 
-246 TSDIVTDALT
+246 
-256 AFGLSAA
+256 
-263 DSGHFADILA
+263 
-273 AASSNA
+273 
-279 NTNVSMMGE
+279 
-288 TFKYCAP
+288 
-295 IAGALGF
+295 
-302 SAEDTAEAI
+302 
-311 GLMANS
+311 
-317 GIKASQAGTSLR
+317 
-329 SIMNNLAGE
+329 
-338 VTFAGKNIGEV
+338 
-349 TIATSNA
+349 
-356 DGSMRSLND
+356 
-365 ILADCRVA
+365 
-373 FSGLTESEK
+373 
-382 AANAESL
+382 
-389 VGKNAMSGFL
+389 
-399 ALMNSGEEDI
+399 
-409 NKLRGAIE
+409 
-417 NCDGSAES
+417 
-425 MAETM
+425 
-430 QDNLNGQLT
+430 
-439 ILKSQLEELAI
+439 
-450 SFGDLLMPT
+450 
-459 IRKIV
+459 
-464 SAVQGFVDKLNSMDD
+464 
-479 STRETIL
+479 
-486 KVAALAAAIGPLLIV
+486 
-501 LGKTISTVGTALRGF
+501 
-516 SSLAKGIRLLSTR
+516 
-529 VGGVTGLFGKL
+529 
-540 GAALGGISAPV
+540 
-551 MAVVAVIGTLVAAF
+551 
-565 MHLWN
+565 
-570 TNEEFRTAI
+570 
-579 TSIWNGIVE
+579 
-588 KVRGFCDQLTQR
+588 
-600 LNALGF
+600 
-606 DFKDIVEVLK
+606 
-616 AVWDGFCQVL
+616 
-626 APVFEGAFQVVST
+626 
-639 VLGTV
+639 
-644 LDTLIGLFDVFSNLF
+644 
-659 QGNWSGAWEAV
+659 
-670 KSIFSGIWDGIES
+670 
-683 IFSTVLDTLKGVAD
+683 
-697 VFLGWFGT
+697 
-705 DWNSVWE
+705 
-712 NIKGFF
+712 
-718 EGIWTGI
+718 
-725 SDFFS
+725 
-730 GILTGIQT
+730 
-738 TASNIWTG
+738 
-746 ISDFFTGVWTGIKD
+746 
-760 FFEGIWNGIVSFF
+760 
-773 TGKTGDMDENA
+773 
-784 QSTFSGISDFLG
+784 
-796 GVLTGLQTVFSTVW
+796 
-810 DAISGVVS
+810 
-818 GVMDAISAVIS
+818 
-829 TVMSVISGD
+829 
-838 WSTAWENIKSAVSTV
+838 
-853 WEDISGVIS
+853 
-862 GAWEG
+862 
-867 ISSFVSGAVETLGS
+867 
-881 GLSTA
+881 
-886 WTGIQ
+886 
-891 TTASSAWDGIK
+891 
-902 GAISTAWDGIQSGV
+902 
-916 TSAVE
+916 
-921 TVATGLSGAWEGI
+921 
-934 QSTASTAWEGIK
+934 
-946 SGISSAW
+946 
-953 EGISGFFGGI
+953 
-963 WDAIIGKTSD
+963 
-973 STTQMKTD
+973 
-981 TSNAWSGVEVEAQT
+981 
-995 AWSGVS
+995 
-1001 TSVSTAC
+1001 
-1008 TGMAQS
+1008 
-1014 VTSQID
+1014 
-1020 SIKASV
+1020 
-1026 SAAWSGIAVS
+1026 
-1036 LGHGDRAG
+1036 
-1044 VIING
+1044 
-1049 ALKEGENDVSVLRF
+1049 
-1063 TEPMAFKAGTPYT
+1063 
-1076 VFIDETTPK
+1076 
-1085 VGYGIYF
+1085 
-1092 YEVGTGNCLQVGGI
+1092 
-1106 NRGFTPANT
+1106 
-1115 KIATAVFD
+1115 
-1123 NGGMFRAGIY
+1123 
-1133 STNCEFENHE
+1133 
-1143 LHLYVVE
+1143 
-1150 GEYTQRDFF
+1150 
-1159 GLSTVADVSGNVAE
+1159 
-1173 IASVRDE
+1173 
-1180 VRKNNLIVMK
+1180 
-1190 QVILKNEE
+1190 
-1198 NEPLWTST
+1198 
-1206 PVGALN
+1206 
-1212 LGATVLNG
+1212 
-1220 QLGPTA
+1220 
-1226 GTYAVQI
+1226 
-1233 SSPFMLDKEKDYT
+1233 
-1246 LFLLDERKDLEY
+1246 
-1258 SVYLLDETTWK
+1258 
-1269 DVMENGAT
+1269 
-1277 RAFNVIHSPCGLIP
+1277 
-1291 AHQTG
+1291 
-1296 KHQLRIWV
+1296 
-1304 QQDTVF
+1304 
-1310 DNRAIQ
+1310 
-1316 VYLVEGRYSESE
+1316 
-1328 LRTYL
+1328 
-1333 PAKEASAATKGL
+1333 
-1345 TGNLNALNRIS
+1345 GNLNALNRIS

-1482 DLNFP
+1482 NLNFP

-1602 PALTVFLGDEVTYG
+1602 PALTAFLGDEVTYG

-1687 VKVDADQRLQVLS
+1687 VKVDADQRVQVLS

-1746 TATALGVLDEA
+1746 TATALGVLDGA

-2046 QEKEEEP
+2046 QEKEEEL

-2282 LDLDSTVDYFIIT
+2282 LDLDSAVDYFIIT

>member
-1 MASRIAGITVEIG
+1 MGEFVGKRVVPDQVGVWDQKKTYEPLMIVLDGETGDSYISR
-14 GDTTKLSKALEGV
+14 KAVPVGV
-27 NKSIKTTQAGLK
+27 S
-39 DVNKL
+39 
-44 LKLDPSNTEAV
+44 
-55 TQKQRMLKDAI
+55 
-66 EATKEKLTT
+66 
-75 LKTAAEQ
+75 
-82 ANQQLADGKI
+82 LADESYWSLCAHYSAQMRKL
-92 TQEQYDALQREI
+92 EQDVDVDVQ
-104 VETEQNLKSLQEQAA
+104 QMHS
-119 VTNTTLAKIDAVGEK
+119 D
-134 MQTVGSAVEGVG
+134 
-146 KKLLPVTAA
+146 VTA
-155 VTGLGTAAVKTAADF
+155 V
-170 DQEMSKV
+170 
-177 SAISGATGDDFD
+177 
-189 QLRAKAREMGAKT
+189 
-202 KFSAS
+202 
-207 EAASAMEYMA
+207 
-217 MAGWKTGDMLDGIEG
+217 
-232 IMNLAAASG
+232 
-241 EDLAT
+241 
-246 TSDIVTDALT
+246 
-256 AFGLSAA
+256 
-263 DSGHFADILA
+263 
-273 AASSNA
+273 
-279 NTNVSMMGE
+279 
-288 TFKYCAP
+288 
-295 IAGALGF
+295 
-302 SAEDTAEAI
+302 
-311 GLMANS
+311 
-317 GIKASQAGTSLR
+317 
-329 SIMNNLAGE
+329 
-338 VTFAGKNIGEV
+338 
-349 TIATSNA
+349 
-356 DGSMRSLND
+356 
-365 ILADCRVA
+365 
-373 FSGLTESEK
+373 
-382 AANAESL
+382 
-389 VGKNAMSGFL
+389 KNAMSQEFQ
-399 ALMNSGEEDI
+399 
-409 NKLRGAIE
+409 
-417 NCDGSAES
+417 
-425 MAETM
+425 ETH
-430 QDNLNGQLT
+430 T
-439 ILKSQLEELAI
+439 AI
-450 SFGDLLMPT
+450 SKELDDTHKAISQELSETEQRVNENLEQTSSELTGKVEQAKSDLNT
-459 IRKIV
+459 GR
-464 SAVQGFVDKLNSMDD
+464 Q
-479 STRETIL
+479 EL
-486 KVAALAAAIGPLLIV
+486 KD
-501 LGKTISTVGTALRGF
+501 
-516 SSLAKGIRLLSTR
+516 AK
-529 VGGVTGLFGKL
+529 
-540 GAALGGISAPV
+540 
-551 MAVVAVIGTLVAAF
+551 
-565 MHLWN
+565 
-570 TNEEFRTAI
+570 
-579 TSIWNGIVE
+579 
-588 KVRGFCDQLTQR
+588 
-600 LNALGF
+600 
-606 DFKDIVEVLK
+606 
-616 AVWDGFCQVL
+616 
-626 APVFEGAFQVVST
+626 
-639 VLGTV
+639 
-644 LDTLIGLFDVFSNLF
+644 DTLNKRMD
-659 QGNWSGAWEAV
+659 
-670 KSIFSGIWDGIES
+670 SIAG
-683 IFSTVLDTLKGVAD
+683 
-697 VFLGWFGT
+697 
-705 DWNSVWE
+705 
-712 NIKGFF
+712 
-718 EGIWTGI
+718 
-725 SDFFS
+725 
-730 GILTGIQT
+730 
-738 TASNIWTG
+738 
-746 ISDFFTGVWTGIKD
+746 
-760 FFEGIWNGIVSFF
+760 
-773 TGKTGDMDENA
+773 
-784 QSTFSGISDFLG
+784 
-796 GVLTGLQTVFSTVW
+796 
-810 DAISGVVS
+810 
-818 GVMDAISAVIS
+818 
-829 TVMSVISGD
+829 
-838 WSTAWENIKSAVSTV
+838 
-853 WEDISGVIS
+853 
-862 GAWEG
+862 
-867 ISSFVSGAVETLGS
+867 
-881 GLSTA
+881 
-886 WTGIQ
+886 
-891 TTASSAWDGIK
+891 
-902 GAISTAWDGIQSGV
+902 
-916 TSAVE
+916 
-921 TVATGLSGAWEGI
+921 
-934 QSTASTAWEGIK
+934 
-946 SGISSAW
+946 
-953 EGISGFFGGI
+953 
-963 WDAIIGKTSD
+963 GKTSD
-973 STTQMKTD
+973 AEILDARVDADGNTHENLGAHIRSGFESARADQEEAVNHIGRMAAVSDAMRTANMVHTVD
-981 TSNAWSGVEVEAQT
+981 FSASNTSGDV
-995 AWSGVS
+995 
-1001 TSVSTAC
+1001 
-1008 TGMAQS
+1008 
-1014 VTSQID
+1014 
-1020 SIKASV
+1020 KAT
-1026 SAAWSGIAVS
+1026 AVS

-1345 TGNLNALNRIS
+1345 IGNLNALNRIS
-1356 DPLRRNNMIRTID
+1356 DSLRRNNMIRTID

-1687 VKVDADQRLQVLS
+1687 VKVDADQRVQVLS

-1746 TATALGVLDEA
+1746 TATALGVLDGA

-2282 LDLDSTVDYFIIT
+2282 LDLDSAVDYFIIT

>member
-1 MASRIAGITVEIG
+1 M
-14 GDTTKLSKALEGV
+14 
-27 NKSIKTTQAGLK
+27 
-39 DVNKL
+39 
-44 LKLDPSNTEAV
+44 
-55 TQKQRMLKDAI
+55 
-66 EATKEKLTT
+66 
-75 LKTAAEQ
+75 
-82 ANQQLADGKI
+82 
-92 TQEQYDALQREI
+92 
-104 VETEQNLKSLQEQAA
+104 
-119 VTNTTLAKIDAVGEK
+119 GEF
-134 MQTVGSAVEGVG
+134 VG
-146 KKLLPVTAA
+146 KRVVPDHVGIWNQNKTYEPLMIVLYSETGDSYISRKAVPTGISLSDENYWSLCAHYSAQMRKLEQDVGVDVQQMHSDVTA
-155 VTGLGTAAVKTAADF
+155 V
-170 DQEMSKV
+170 
-177 SAISGATGDDFD
+177 
-189 QLRAKAREMGAKT
+189 
-202 KFSAS
+202 
-207 EAASAMEYMA
+207 
-217 MAGWKTGDMLDGIEG
+217 
-232 IMNLAAASG
+232 
-241 EDLAT
+241 
-246 TSDIVTDALT
+246 
-256 AFGLSAA
+256 
-263 DSGHFADILA
+263 
-273 AASSNA
+273 
-279 NTNVSMMGE
+279 
-288 TFKYCAP
+288 
-295 IAGALGF
+295 
-302 SAEDTAEAI
+302 
-311 GLMANS
+311 
-317 GIKASQAGTSLR
+317 
-329 SIMNNLAGE
+329 
-338 VTFAGKNIGEV
+338 
-349 TIATSNA
+349 
-356 DGSMRSLND
+356 
-365 ILADCRVA
+365 
-373 FSGLTESEK
+373 
-382 AANAESL
+382 
-389 VGKNAMSGFL
+389 KNAMSQEFRE
-399 ALMNSGEEDI
+399 AH
-409 NKLRGAIE
+409 
-417 NCDGSAES
+417 
-425 MAETM
+425 T
-430 QDNLNGQLT
+430 
-439 ILKSQLEELAI
+439 AI
-450 SFGDLLMPT
+450 SKELDDTHKAISQELSETEQRVNENLEQTSSELTGKVEQAKSDLNT
-459 IRKIV
+459 GR
-464 SAVQGFVDKLNSMDD
+464 Q
-479 STRETIL
+479 EL
-486 KVAALAAAIGPLLIV
+486 KD
-501 LGKTISTVGTALRGF
+501 
-516 SSLAKGIRLLSTR
+516 AK
-529 VGGVTGLFGKL
+529 
-540 GAALGGISAPV
+540 
-551 MAVVAVIGTLVAAF
+551 
-565 MHLWN
+565 
-570 TNEEFRTAI
+570 
-579 TSIWNGIVE
+579 
-588 KVRGFCDQLTQR
+588 
-600 LNALGF
+600 
-606 DFKDIVEVLK
+606 
-616 AVWDGFCQVL
+616 
-626 APVFEGAFQVVST
+626 
-639 VLGTV
+639 
-644 LDTLIGLFDVFSNLF
+644 DTLNKRMD
-659 QGNWSGAWEAV
+659 
-670 KSIFSGIWDGIES
+670 SIAG
-683 IFSTVLDTLKGVAD
+683 
-697 VFLGWFGT
+697 
-705 DWNSVWE
+705 
-712 NIKGFF
+712 
-718 EGIWTGI
+718 
-725 SDFFS
+725 
-730 GILTGIQT
+730 
-738 TASNIWTG
+738 
-746 ISDFFTGVWTGIKD
+746 
-760 FFEGIWNGIVSFF
+760 
-773 TGKTGDMDENA
+773 
-784 QSTFSGISDFLG
+784 
-796 GVLTGLQTVFSTVW
+796 
-810 DAISGVVS
+810 
-818 GVMDAISAVIS
+818 
-829 TVMSVISGD
+829 
-838 WSTAWENIKSAVSTV
+838 
-853 WEDISGVIS
+853 
-862 GAWEG
+862 
-867 ISSFVSGAVETLGS
+867 
-881 GLSTA
+881 
-886 WTGIQ
+886 
-891 TTASSAWDGIK
+891 
-902 GAISTAWDGIQSGV
+902 
-916 TSAVE
+916 
-921 TVATGLSGAWEGI
+921 
-934 QSTASTAWEGIK
+934 
-946 SGISSAW
+946 
-953 EGISGFFGGI
+953 
-963 WDAIIGKTSD
+963 GKTSD
-973 STTQMKTD
+973 VEILDARVDADGNTHENLGAHIRSGFEEARTD
-981 TSNAWSGVEVEAQT
+981 QEEAVNRIGRMAAVSDVMRTANMVHTVDFSASNVSGEVKAT
-995 AWSGVS
+995 A
-1001 TSVSTAC
+1001 
-1008 TGMAQS
+1008 
-1014 VTSQID
+1014 I
-1020 SIKASV
+1020 
-1026 SAAWSGIAVS
+1026 S

-1044 VIING
+1044 IIING

-1143 LHLYVVE
+1143 IHLYVVE

-1159 GLSTVADVSGNVAE
+1159 GLSTVTDVSGNVAE

-1345 TGNLNALNRIS
+1345 IGNLNALNRIS

-1369 FQASASDGQVCATAV
+1369 FQASTSDGQVCATAV

-1482 DLNFP
+1482 DLDFP

-1602 PALTVFLGDEVTYG
+1602 PTLTVFLGDEVTYG

-1657 DGQHIRVYLVE
+1657 EGQNIRVYLVE

-1687 VKVDADQRLQVLS
+1687 VKVDADRRVQILS

-1726 NNMVKTIDSVVRSN
+1726 NNMVKTIDSVARSN

-1746 TATALGVLDEA
+1746 TATALGVLDGA

-1778 PMHLEKGKAYTV
+1778 PMHLEKGKTYTV

-1856 IHAYMYEGQDWS
+1856 IHAYMYEGEDWS

-1903 LGNKGFLD
+1903 LGNKGFRD
-1911 GTGVYRLNS
+1911 GTGIYRLNAV
-1920 IGMPDPAGIMLNGT
+1920 GMLDPAGLVLNGS

-1954 GQSYTILV
+1954 GQPYTILV

-1982 AVKQNGMGLAFNVQ
+1982 AVRQNGTGLAFNVQ
-1996 KSPFGT
+1996 KSPFGN
-2002 FAPDASMDVRLR
+2002 FVPDATQDVRLR
-2014 INYRKEMTLEDHIL
+2014 INYRKAMTVEDHIL

-2073 SMKGISKENKVKLAY
+2073 SMKGISKANKVKLTFS
-2088 AYGELTG
+2088 YGELSG
-2095 NCTLKWQGAS
+2095 GCTLKWQGAS
-2105 SLAYDKKNFT
+2105 SINYDKKNFT
-2115 ITFDEK
+2115 ITFDAAQ
-2121 RTIVEKWGAQ
+2121 TIVENWGTQ

-2136 KANYIDFSHCRN
+2136 KANYVDFSHCRN
-2148 IVAAKLWGQAVRTR
+2148 IVAAKLWGQAVRSRPTR
-2162 PKRNEKLYDLPNG
+2162 NDKLYGLPNG
-2175 GAIDGFPIMVAINDE
+2175 GAIDGFPIMVAINGE
-2190 YQGIYTLNI
+2190 YQGIYTFNI

-2212 KECILTAETHAKGTQ
+2212 RECILTAETHAKGTQ
-2227 FAEEAKVDKTDF
+2227 FAEEAKVDASDF
-2239 EMEYVPDESNTQWVK
+2239 EMEYVPDEENTQWVK

-2267 SGTTAADVESALSPY
+2267 SGTTAAEVETALSPY
-2282 LDLDSTVDYFIIT
+2282 LDIESAVDYFIIT
-2295 SMFALTDNLDKNY
+2295 CMFALTDNLDKNY

-2323 DLDTAFGNCW
+2323 DLDTAFGNRW
-2333 NGKVY
+2333 DGKIY
-2338 YNPDTVT
+2338 YSPDTIT
-2345 TLKGFAGS
+2345 TFKGFANT

-2361 NCYRAKIK
+2361 SCYKDKLKA
-2369 SRYASLRKNVL
+2369 RYAALRKNVL
-2380 SEGNV
+2380 SEANV
-2385 QTVVSNFLVDI
+2385 QMTVANFLVDI
-2396 PKGLLDHEVVLWP
+2396 PKGLLDQEVVLWP

-2421 IINWYRLKCIAM
+2421 ILNWYRLRCIAM
-2433 DAEVNAL
+2433 DAEMNAL

>member
-1 MASRIAGITVEIG
+1 
-14 GDTTKLSKALEGV
+14 
-27 NKSIKTTQAGLK
+27 
-39 DVNKL
+39 
-44 LKLDPSNTEAV
+44 
-55 TQKQRMLKDAI
+55 
-66 EATKEKLTT
+66 
-75 LKTAAEQ
+75 
-82 ANQQLADGKI
+82 
-92 TQEQYDALQREI
+92 
-104 VETEQNLKSLQEQAA
+104 
-119 VTNTTLAKIDAVGEK
+119 
-134 MQTVGSAVEGVG
+134 
-146 KKLLPVTAA
+146 
-155 VTGLGTAAVKTAADF
+155 
-170 DQEMSKV
+170 
-177 SAISGATGDDFD
+177 
-189 QLRAKAREMGAKT
+189 
-202 KFSAS
+202 
-207 EAASAMEYMA
+207 
-217 MAGWKTGDMLDGIEG
+217 
-232 IMNLAAASG
+232 
-241 EDLAT
+241 
-246 TSDIVTDALT
+246 
-256 AFGLSAA
+256 
-263 DSGHFADILA
+263 
-273 AASSNA
+273 
-279 NTNVSMMGE
+279 
-288 TFKYCAP
+288 
-295 IAGALGF
+295 
-302 SAEDTAEAI
+302 
-311 GLMANS
+311 
-317 GIKASQAGTSLR
+317 
-329 SIMNNLAGE
+329 
-338 VTFAGKNIGEV
+338 
-349 TIATSNA
+349 
-356 DGSMRSLND
+356 
-365 ILADCRVA
+365 
-373 FSGLTESEK
+373 
-382 AANAESL
+382 
-389 VGKNAMSGFL
+389 
-399 ALMNSGEEDI
+399 
-409 NKLRGAIE
+409 
-417 NCDGSAES
+417 
-425 MAETM
+425 
-430 QDNLNGQLT
+430 
-439 ILKSQLEELAI
+439 
-450 SFGDLLMPT
+450 
-459 IRKIV
+459 
-464 SAVQGFVDKLNSMDD
+464 
-479 STRETIL
+479 
-486 KVAALAAAIGPLLIV
+486 
-501 LGKTISTVGTALRGF
+501 
-516 SSLAKGIRLLSTR
+516 
-529 VGGVTGLFGKL
+529 
-540 GAALGGISAPV
+540 
-551 MAVVAVIGTLVAAF
+551 
-565 MHLWN
+565 
-570 TNEEFRTAI
+570 
-579 TSIWNGIVE
+579 
-588 KVRGFCDQLTQR
+588 
-600 LNALGF
+600 
-606 DFKDIVEVLK
+606 
-616 AVWDGFCQVL
+616 
-626 APVFEGAFQVVST
+626 
-639 VLGTV
+639 
-644 LDTLIGLFDVFSNLF
+644 
-659 QGNWSGAWEAV
+659 
-670 KSIFSGIWDGIES
+670 
-683 IFSTVLDTLKGVAD
+683 
-697 VFLGWFGT
+697 
-705 DWNSVWE
+705 
-712 NIKGFF
+712 
-718 EGIWTGI
+718 
-725 SDFFS
+725 
-730 GILTGIQT
+730 
-738 TASNIWTG
+738 
-746 ISDFFTGVWTGIKD
+746 
-760 FFEGIWNGIVSFF
+760 
-773 TGKTGDMDENA
+773 
-784 QSTFSGISDFLG
+784 
-796 GVLTGLQTVFSTVW
+796 
-810 DAISGVVS
+810 
-818 GVMDAISAVIS
+818 
-829 TVMSVISGD
+829 
-838 WSTAWENIKSAVSTV
+838 
-853 WEDISGVIS
+853 
-862 GAWEG
+862 
-867 ISSFVSGAVETLGS
+867 
-881 GLSTA
+881 
-886 WTGIQ
+886 
-891 TTASSAWDGIK
+891 
-902 GAISTAWDGIQSGV
+902 
-916 TSAVE
+916 
-921 TVATGLSGAWEGI
+921 
-934 QSTASTAWEGIK
+934 
-946 SGISSAW
+946 
-953 EGISGFFGGI
+953 
-963 WDAIIGKTSD
+963 
-973 STTQMKTD
+973 
-981 TSNAWSGVEVEAQT
+981 
-995 AWSGVS
+995 
-1001 TSVSTAC
+1001 
-1008 TGMAQS
+1008 
-1014 VTSQID
+1014 
-1020 SIKASV
+1020 
-1026 SAAWSGIAVS
+1026 
-1036 LGHGDRAG
+1036 
-1044 VIING
+1044 
-1049 ALKEGENDVSVLRF
+1049 
-1063 TEPMAFKAGTPYT
+1063 
-1076 VFIDETTPK
+1076 
-1085 VGYGIYF
+1085 
-1092 YEVGTGNCLQVGGI
+1092 
-1106 NRGFTPANT
+1106 
-1115 KIATAVFD
+1115 
-1123 NGGMFRAGIY
+1123 
-1133 STNCEFENHE
+1133 
-1143 LHLYVVE
+1143 
-1150 GEYTQRDFF
+1150 
-1159 GLSTVADVSGNVAE
+1159 
-1173 IASVRDE
+1173 
-1180 VRKNNLIVMK
+1180 
-1190 QVILKNEE
+1190 
-1198 NEPLWTST
+1198 
-1206 PVGALN
+1206 
-1212 LGATVLNG
+1212 
-1220 QLGPTA
+1220 
-1226 GTYAVQI
+1226 
-1233 SSPFMLDKEKDYT
+1233 
-1246 LFLLDERKDLEY
+1246 
-1258 SVYLLDETTWK
+1258 
-1269 DVMENGAT
+1269 
-1277 RAFNVIHSPCGLIP
+1277 
-1291 AHQTG
+1291 
-1296 KHQLRIWV
+1296 
-1304 QQDTVF
+1304 
-1310 DNRAIQ
+1310 
-1316 VYLVEGRYSESE
+1316 
-1328 LRTYL
+1328 
-1333 PAKEASAATKGL
+1333 
-1345 TGNLNALNRIS
+1345 
-1356 DPLRRNNMIRTID
+1356 
-1369 FQASASDGQVCATAV
+1369 
-1384 SSGVASGT
+1384 
-1392 VINGSL
+1392 
-1398 GPKQGRNT
+1398 
-1406 LYFGE
+1406 
-1411 SIWLDRTK
+1411 
-1419 KYTLYVRSDES
+1419 
-1430 MPSCEVYLYGNSKS
+1430 
-1444 GCMQVDGL
+1444 MQVDGL

-1687 VKVDADQRLQVLS
+1687 VKVDADQRVQVLS

-1746 TATALGVLDEA
+1746 TATALGVLDGA

-1833 IPDTTGDY
+1833 IPDMTGDY

-2282 LDLDSTVDYFIIT
+2282 LDLDSAVDYFIIT

>member
-1 MASRIAGITVEIG
+1 M
-14 GDTTKLSKALEGV
+14 
-27 NKSIKTTQAGLK
+27 
-39 DVNKL
+39 
-44 LKLDPSNTEAV
+44 
-55 TQKQRMLKDAI
+55 
-66 EATKEKLTT
+66 
-75 LKTAAEQ
+75 
-82 ANQQLADGKI
+82 
-92 TQEQYDALQREI
+92 
-104 VETEQNLKSLQEQAA
+104 
-119 VTNTTLAKIDAVGEK
+119 
-134 MQTVGSAVEGVG
+134 
-146 KKLLPVTAA
+146 
-155 VTGLGTAAVKTAADF
+155 
-170 DQEMSKV
+170 
-177 SAISGATGDDFD
+177 
-189 QLRAKAREMGAKT
+189 
-202 KFSAS
+202 
-207 EAASAMEYMA
+207 
-217 MAGWKTGDMLDGIEG
+217 
-232 IMNLAAASG
+232 
-241 EDLAT
+241 
-246 TSDIVTDALT
+246 
-256 AFGLSAA
+256 
-263 DSGHFADILA
+263 
-273 AASSNA
+273 
-279 NTNVSMMGE
+279 
-288 TFKYCAP
+288 
-295 IAGALGF
+295 
-302 SAEDTAEAI
+302 
-311 GLMANS
+311 
-317 GIKASQAGTSLR
+317 
-329 SIMNNLAGE
+329 
-338 VTFAGKNIGEV
+338 
-349 TIATSNA
+349 
-356 DGSMRSLND
+356 
-365 ILADCRVA
+365 
-373 FSGLTESEK
+373 
-382 AANAESL
+382 
-389 VGKNAMSGFL
+389 
-399 ALMNSGEEDI
+399 
-409 NKLRGAIE
+409 
-417 NCDGSAES
+417 
-425 MAETM
+425 
-430 QDNLNGQLT
+430 
-439 ILKSQLEELAI
+439 
-450 SFGDLLMPT
+450 
-459 IRKIV
+459 
-464 SAVQGFVDKLNSMDD
+464 
-479 STRETIL
+479 
-486 KVAALAAAIGPLLIV
+486 
-501 LGKTISTVGTALRGF
+501 
-516 SSLAKGIRLLSTR
+516 
-529 VGGVTGLFGKL
+529 
-540 GAALGGISAPV
+540 
-551 MAVVAVIGTLVAAF
+551 
-565 MHLWN
+565 
-570 TNEEFRTAI
+570 
-579 TSIWNGIVE
+579 
-588 KVRGFCDQLTQR
+588 
-600 LNALGF
+600 
-606 DFKDIVEVLK
+606 
-616 AVWDGFCQVL
+616 
-626 APVFEGAFQVVST
+626 
-639 VLGTV
+639 
-644 LDTLIGLFDVFSNLF
+644 
-659 QGNWSGAWEAV
+659 
-670 KSIFSGIWDGIES
+670 
-683 IFSTVLDTLKGVAD
+683 
-697 VFLGWFGT
+697 
-705 DWNSVWE
+705 
-712 NIKGFF
+712 
-718 EGIWTGI
+718 
-725 SDFFS
+725 
-730 GILTGIQT
+730 
-738 TASNIWTG
+738 
-746 ISDFFTGVWTGIKD
+746 
-760 FFEGIWNGIVSFF
+760 
-773 TGKTGDMDENA
+773 
-784 QSTFSGISDFLG
+784 
-796 GVLTGLQTVFSTVW
+796 
-810 DAISGVVS
+810 
-818 GVMDAISAVIS
+818 
-829 TVMSVISGD
+829 
-838 WSTAWENIKSAVSTV
+838 
-853 WEDISGVIS
+853 
-862 GAWEG
+862 
-867 ISSFVSGAVETLGS
+867 
-881 GLSTA
+881 
-886 WTGIQ
+886 
-891 TTASSAWDGIK
+891 
-902 GAISTAWDGIQSGV
+902 
-916 TSAVE
+916 
-921 TVATGLSGAWEGI
+921 
-934 QSTASTAWEGIK
+934 
-946 SGISSAW
+946 
-953 EGISGFFGGI
+953 
-963 WDAIIGKTSD
+963 
-973 STTQMKTD
+973 
-981 TSNAWSGVEVEAQT
+981 
-995 AWSGVS
+995 
-1001 TSVSTAC
+1001 
-1008 TGMAQS
+1008 
-1014 VTSQID
+1014 
-1020 SIKASV
+1020 
-1026 SAAWSGIAVS
+1026 
-1036 LGHGDRAG
+1036 
-1044 VIING
+1044 
-1049 ALKEGENDVSVLRF
+1049 
-1063 TEPMAFKAGTPYT
+1063 
-1076 VFIDETTPK
+1076 
-1085 VGYGIYF
+1085 
-1092 YEVGTGNCLQVGGI
+1092 
-1106 NRGFTPANT
+1106 
-1115 KIATAVFD
+1115 
-1123 NGGMFRAGIY
+1123 
-1133 STNCEFENHE
+1133 
-1143 LHLYVVE
+1143 
-1150 GEYTQRDFF
+1150 
-1159 GLSTVADVSGNVAE
+1159 
-1173 IASVRDE
+1173 
-1180 VRKNNLIVMK
+1180 
-1190 QVILKNEE
+1190 
-1198 NEPLWTST
+1198 
-1206 PVGALN
+1206 
-1212 LGATVLNG
+1212 
-1220 QLGPTA
+1220 
-1226 GTYAVQI
+1226 
-1233 SSPFMLDKEKDYT
+1233 
-1246 LFLLDERKDLEY
+1246 
-1258 SVYLLDETTWK
+1258 
-1269 DVMENGAT
+1269 
-1277 RAFNVIHSPCGLIP
+1277 IP

-1345 TGNLNALNRIS
+1345 IGNLNALNRIS

-1687 VKVDADQRLQVLS
+1687 VKVDADQRVQVLS

-1746 TATALGVLDEA
+1746 TATALGVLDGA

-2073 SMKGISKENKVKLAY
+2073 SMKGISKVNKVKLTY
-2088 AYGELTG
+2088 TYGELTG

-2175 GAIDGFPIMVAINDE
+2175 GAIDGFPIMVAINEE

-2282 LDLDSTVDYFIIT
+2282 LDLDSAVDYFIIT

>member
-1 MASRIAGITVEIG
+1 MGEFVGKRVVPDHVGVWDQKKTYEPLMIVLDGETGDSYISR
-14 GDTTKLSKALEGV
+14 KAVPVGV
-27 NKSIKTTQAGLK
+27 S
-39 DVNKL
+39 
-44 LKLDPSNTEAV
+44 
-55 TQKQRMLKDAI
+55 
-66 EATKEKLTT
+66 
-75 LKTAAEQ
+75 
-82 ANQQLADGKI
+82 LADESYWSLCAHYSAQMRKL
-92 TQEQYDALQREI
+92 EQDVDVDVQ
-104 VETEQNLKSLQEQAA
+104 QMHS
-119 VTNTTLAKIDAVGEK
+119 D
-134 MQTVGSAVEGVG
+134 
-146 KKLLPVTAA
+146 VTA
-155 VTGLGTAAVKTAADF
+155 V
-170 DQEMSKV
+170 
-177 SAISGATGDDFD
+177 
-189 QLRAKAREMGAKT
+189 
-202 KFSAS
+202 
-207 EAASAMEYMA
+207 
-217 MAGWKTGDMLDGIEG
+217 
-232 IMNLAAASG
+232 
-241 EDLAT
+241 
-246 TSDIVTDALT
+246 
-256 AFGLSAA
+256 
-263 DSGHFADILA
+263 
-273 AASSNA
+273 
-279 NTNVSMMGE
+279 
-288 TFKYCAP
+288 
-295 IAGALGF
+295 
-302 SAEDTAEAI
+302 
-311 GLMANS
+311 
-317 GIKASQAGTSLR
+317 
-329 SIMNNLAGE
+329 
-338 VTFAGKNIGEV
+338 
-349 TIATSNA
+349 
-356 DGSMRSLND
+356 
-365 ILADCRVA
+365 
-373 FSGLTESEK
+373 
-382 AANAESL
+382 
-389 VGKNAMSGFL
+389 KNAMSQEFQ
-399 ALMNSGEEDI
+399 
-409 NKLRGAIE
+409 
-417 NCDGSAES
+417 
-425 MAETM
+425 ETH
-430 QDNLNGQLT
+430 T
-439 ILKSQLEELAI
+439 AI
-450 SFGDLLMPT
+450 SKELDDTHKAISQELSETEQRVNENLEQTSSELTGKVEQAKSDLNT
-459 IRKIV
+459 GR
-464 SAVQGFVDKLNSMDD
+464 Q
-479 STRETIL
+479 EL
-486 KVAALAAAIGPLLIV
+486 KD
-501 LGKTISTVGTALRGF
+501 
-516 SSLAKGIRLLSTR
+516 AK
-529 VGGVTGLFGKL
+529 
-540 GAALGGISAPV
+540 
-551 MAVVAVIGTLVAAF
+551 
-565 MHLWN
+565 
-570 TNEEFRTAI
+570 
-579 TSIWNGIVE
+579 
-588 KVRGFCDQLTQR
+588 
-600 LNALGF
+600 
-606 DFKDIVEVLK
+606 
-616 AVWDGFCQVL
+616 
-626 APVFEGAFQVVST
+626 
-639 VLGTV
+639 
-644 LDTLIGLFDVFSNLF
+644 DTLNKRMD
-659 QGNWSGAWEAV
+659 
-670 KSIFSGIWDGIES
+670 SIAG
-683 IFSTVLDTLKGVAD
+683 
-697 VFLGWFGT
+697 
-705 DWNSVWE
+705 
-712 NIKGFF
+712 
-718 EGIWTGI
+718 
-725 SDFFS
+725 
-730 GILTGIQT
+730 
-738 TASNIWTG
+738 
-746 ISDFFTGVWTGIKD
+746 
-760 FFEGIWNGIVSFF
+760 
-773 TGKTGDMDENA
+773 
-784 QSTFSGISDFLG
+784 
-796 GVLTGLQTVFSTVW
+796 
-810 DAISGVVS
+810 
-818 GVMDAISAVIS
+818 
-829 TVMSVISGD
+829 
-838 WSTAWENIKSAVSTV
+838 
-853 WEDISGVIS
+853 
-862 GAWEG
+862 
-867 ISSFVSGAVETLGS
+867 
-881 GLSTA
+881 
-886 WTGIQ
+886 
-891 TTASSAWDGIK
+891 
-902 GAISTAWDGIQSGV
+902 
-916 TSAVE
+916 
-921 TVATGLSGAWEGI
+921 
-934 QSTASTAWEGIK
+934 
-946 SGISSAW
+946 
-953 EGISGFFGGI
+953 
-963 WDAIIGKTSD
+963 GKTSD
-973 STTQMKTD
+973 AEILDARVDADGNTHENLGAHIRSGFESARADQEEAVNHIGRMAAVSDAMRTANMVHTVD
-981 TSNAWSGVEVEAQT
+981 FSASNTSGDV
-995 AWSGVS
+995 
-1001 TSVSTAC
+1001 
-1008 TGMAQS
+1008 
-1014 VTSQID
+1014 
-1020 SIKASV
+1020 KAT
-1026 SAAWSGIAVS
+1026 AVS

-1150 GEYTQRDFF
+1150 GEYT
-1159 GLSTVADVSGNVAE
+1159 
-1173 IASVRDE
+1173 
-1180 VRKNNLIVMK
+1180 
-1190 QVILKNEE
+1190 
-1198 NEPLWTST
+1198 
-1206 PVGALN
+1206 
-1212 LGATVLNG
+1212 
-1220 QLGPTA
+1220 
-1226 GTYAVQI
+1226 
-1233 SSPFMLDKEKDYT
+1233 

-1345 TGNLNALNRIS
+1345 IGNLNALNRIS

-1384 SSGVASGT
+1384 SSGVTSGT

-1687 VKVDADQRLQVLS
+1687 VKVDADQRVQVLS

-1746 TATALGVLDEA
+1746 TATALGVLDGA

-2282 LDLDSTVDYFIIT
+2282 LDLDSAVDYFIIT

-2396 PKGLLDHEVVLWP
+2396 PKGLLDYEVVLWP

>member
-1 MASRIAGITVEIG
+1 MSQEFQETHTAISKELDDTHKAISQELSETEQRVNENLEQTSSELTGKVEQ
-14 GDTTKLSKALEGV
+14 A
-27 NKSIKTTQAGLK
+27 KSDL
-39 DVNKL
+39 
-44 LKLDPSNTEAV
+44 NTGRQE
-55 TQKQRMLKDAI
+55 LKDA
-66 EATKEKLTT
+66 KDT
-75 LKTAAEQ
+75 LNK
-82 ANQQLADGKI
+82 
-92 TQEQYDALQREI
+92 R
-104 VETEQNLKSLQEQAA
+104 
-119 VTNTTLAKIDAVGEK
+119 
-134 MQTVGSAVEGVG
+134 M
-146 KKLLPVTAA
+146 
-155 VTGLGTAAVKTAADF
+155 
-170 DQEMSKV
+170 
-177 SAISGATGDDFD
+177 
-189 QLRAKAREMGAKT
+189 
-202 KFSAS
+202 
-207 EAASAMEYMA
+207 
-217 MAGWKTGDMLDGIEG
+217 
-232 IMNLAAASG
+232 
-241 EDLAT
+241 
-246 TSDIVTDALT
+246 
-256 AFGLSAA
+256 
-263 DSGHFADILA
+263 DS
-273 AASSNA
+273 
-279 NTNVSMMGE
+279 
-288 TFKYCAP
+288 
-295 IAGALGF
+295 IAG
-302 SAEDTAEAI
+302 
-311 GLMANS
+311 
-317 GIKASQAGTSLR
+317 
-329 SIMNNLAGE
+329 
-338 VTFAGKNIGEV
+338 
-349 TIATSNA
+349 
-356 DGSMRSLND
+356 
-365 ILADCRVA
+365 
-373 FSGLTESEK
+373 
-382 AANAESL
+382 
-389 VGKNAMSGFL
+389 
-399 ALMNSGEEDI
+399 
-409 NKLRGAIE
+409 
-417 NCDGSAES
+417 
-425 MAETM
+425 
-430 QDNLNGQLT
+430 
-439 ILKSQLEELAI
+439 
-450 SFGDLLMPT
+450 
-459 IRKIV
+459 
-464 SAVQGFVDKLNSMDD
+464 
-479 STRETIL
+479 
-486 KVAALAAAIGPLLIV
+486 
-501 LGKTISTVGTALRGF
+501 
-516 SSLAKGIRLLSTR
+516 
-529 VGGVTGLFGKL
+529 
-540 GAALGGISAPV
+540 
-551 MAVVAVIGTLVAAF
+551 
-565 MHLWN
+565 
-570 TNEEFRTAI
+570 
-579 TSIWNGIVE
+579 
-588 KVRGFCDQLTQR
+588 
-600 LNALGF
+600 
-606 DFKDIVEVLK
+606 
-616 AVWDGFCQVL
+616 
-626 APVFEGAFQVVST
+626 
-639 VLGTV
+639 
-644 LDTLIGLFDVFSNLF
+644 
-659 QGNWSGAWEAV
+659 
-670 KSIFSGIWDGIES
+670 
-683 IFSTVLDTLKGVAD
+683 
-697 VFLGWFGT
+697 
-705 DWNSVWE
+705 
-712 NIKGFF
+712 
-718 EGIWTGI
+718 
-725 SDFFS
+725 
-730 GILTGIQT
+730 
-738 TASNIWTG
+738 
-746 ISDFFTGVWTGIKD
+746 
-760 FFEGIWNGIVSFF
+760 
-773 TGKTGDMDENA
+773 
-784 QSTFSGISDFLG
+784 
-796 GVLTGLQTVFSTVW
+796 
-810 DAISGVVS
+810 
-818 GVMDAISAVIS
+818 
-829 TVMSVISGD
+829 
-838 WSTAWENIKSAVSTV
+838 
-853 WEDISGVIS
+853 
-862 GAWEG
+862 
-867 ISSFVSGAVETLGS
+867 
-881 GLSTA
+881 
-886 WTGIQ
+886 
-891 TTASSAWDGIK
+891 
-902 GAISTAWDGIQSGV
+902 
-916 TSAVE
+916 
-921 TVATGLSGAWEGI
+921 
-934 QSTASTAWEGIK
+934 
-946 SGISSAW
+946 
-953 EGISGFFGGI
+953 
-963 WDAIIGKTSD
+963 GKTSD
-973 STTQMKTD
+973 AEILDARVDADGNTHENLGAHIRSGFESARADQEEAVNRIGRMAAVSDAMRTANMVHTVD
-981 TSNAWSGVEVEAQT
+981 FCASNVSGEVKAT
-995 AWSGVS
+995 A
-1001 TSVSTAC
+1001 T
-1008 TGMAQS
+1008 
-1014 VTSQID
+1014 
-1020 SIKASV
+1020 
-1026 SAAWSGIAVS
+1026 S

-1049 ALKEGENDVSVLRF
+1049 KLKEGADERSTLYF
-1063 TEPMAFKAGTPYT
+1063 SEPMSFKAGTPYT
-1076 VFIDETTPK
+1076 VFIDETVPK

-1092 YEVGTGNCLQVGGI
+1092 YEVDTGTCLQVGGI

-1115 KIATAVFD
+1115 VISTAVFD

-1345 TGNLNALNRIS
+1345 IGNLNALNRIS
-1356 DPLRRNNMIRTID
+1356 DPLRRNNVIRTID

-1746 TATALGVLDEA
+1746 TATALGVLDGA

-2040 DMLAFA
+2040 DK
-2046 QEKEEEP
+2046 QE
-2053 EEDIGFP
+2053 
-2060 YESYNLPLLKLTG
+2060 PL
-2073 SMKGISKENKVKLAY
+2073 
-2088 AYGELTG
+2088 
-2095 NCTLKWQGAS
+2095 
-2105 SLAYDKKNFT
+2105 
-2115 ITFDEK
+2115 
-2121 RTIVEKWGAQ
+2121 
-2131 KKYCL
+2131 
-2136 KANYIDFSHCRN
+2136 
-2148 IVAAKLWGQAVRTR
+2148 
-2162 PKRNEKLYDLPNG
+2162 
-2175 GAIDGFPIMVAINDE
+2175 
-2190 YQGIYTLNI
+2190 
-2199 PKDKWMFGMTDGA
+2199 
-2212 KECILTAETHAKGTQ
+2212 
-2227 FAEEAKVDKTDF
+2227 
-2239 EMEYVPDESNTQWVK
+2239 
-2254 DSVNTLIRAVMNF
+2254 
-2267 SGTTAADVESALSPY
+2267 
-2282 LDLDSTVDYFIIT
+2282 
-2295 SMFALTDNLDKNY
+2295 
-2308 ILMTFDGVKWAFSEY
+2308 
-2323 DLDTAFGNCW
+2323 
-2333 NGKVY
+2333 
-2338 YNPDTVT
+2338 
-2345 TLKGFAGS
+2345 
-2353 HKLMGILY
+2353 
-2361 NCYRAKIK
+2361 
-2369 SRYASLRKNVL
+2369 
-2380 SEGNV
+2380 
-2385 QTVVSNFLVDI
+2385 
-2396 PKGLLDHEVVLWP
+2396 
-2409 KIPGTNTNNMSQ
+2409 
-2421 IINWYRLKCIAM
+2421 
-2433 DAEVNAL
+2433 

>member
-1 MASRIAGITVEIG
+1 MIVLDGETGDSYISRKAVPVGI
-14 GDTTKLSKALEGV
+14 S
-27 NKSIKTTQAGLK
+27 
-39 DVNKL
+39 
-44 LKLDPSNTEAV
+44 
-55 TQKQRMLKDAI
+55 
-66 EATKEKLTT
+66 
-75 LKTAAEQ
+75 
-82 ANQQLADGKI
+82 LADESYWSLCAHYSAQMRKL
-92 TQEQYDALQREI
+92 EQDVDVDVQ
-104 VETEQNLKSLQEQAA
+104 QMHS
-119 VTNTTLAKIDAVGEK
+119 D
-134 MQTVGSAVEGVG
+134 
-146 KKLLPVTAA
+146 VTA
-155 VTGLGTAAVKTAADF
+155 V
-170 DQEMSKV
+170 
-177 SAISGATGDDFD
+177 
-189 QLRAKAREMGAKT
+189 
-202 KFSAS
+202 
-207 EAASAMEYMA
+207 
-217 MAGWKTGDMLDGIEG
+217 
-232 IMNLAAASG
+232 
-241 EDLAT
+241 
-246 TSDIVTDALT
+246 
-256 AFGLSAA
+256 
-263 DSGHFADILA
+263 
-273 AASSNA
+273 
-279 NTNVSMMGE
+279 
-288 TFKYCAP
+288 
-295 IAGALGF
+295 
-302 SAEDTAEAI
+302 
-311 GLMANS
+311 
-317 GIKASQAGTSLR
+317 
-329 SIMNNLAGE
+329 
-338 VTFAGKNIGEV
+338 
-349 TIATSNA
+349 
-356 DGSMRSLND
+356 
-365 ILADCRVA
+365 
-373 FSGLTESEK
+373 
-382 AANAESL
+382 
-389 VGKNAMSGFL
+389 KNAMSQEF
-399 ALMNSGEEDI
+399 
-409 NKLRGAIE
+409 K
-417 NCDGSAES
+417 
-425 MAETM
+425 ETH
-430 QDNLNGQLT
+430 T
-439 ILKSQLEELAI
+439 AI
-450 SFGDLLMPT
+450 SKELDDTHKAISQELSETEQRVNENLEQTSSELTGKVEQAKSDLNT
-459 IRKIV
+459 GR
-464 SAVQGFVDKLNSMDD
+464 Q
-479 STRETIL
+479 EL
-486 KVAALAAAIGPLLIV
+486 KDT
-501 LGKTISTVGTALRGF
+501 K
-516 SSLAKGIRLLSTR
+516 
-529 VGGVTGLFGKL
+529 
-540 GAALGGISAPV
+540 
-551 MAVVAVIGTLVAAF
+551 
-565 MHLWN
+565 
-570 TNEEFRTAI
+570 
-579 TSIWNGIVE
+579 
-588 KVRGFCDQLTQR
+588 
-600 LNALGF
+600 
-606 DFKDIVEVLK
+606 
-616 AVWDGFCQVL
+616 
-626 APVFEGAFQVVST
+626 
-639 VLGTV
+639 
-644 LDTLIGLFDVFSNLF
+644 DTLNKRMD
-659 QGNWSGAWEAV
+659 
-670 KSIFSGIWDGIES
+670 SIAG
-683 IFSTVLDTLKGVAD
+683 
-697 VFLGWFGT
+697 
-705 DWNSVWE
+705 
-712 NIKGFF
+712 
-718 EGIWTGI
+718 
-725 SDFFS
+725 
-730 GILTGIQT
+730 
-738 TASNIWTG
+738 
-746 ISDFFTGVWTGIKD
+746 
-760 FFEGIWNGIVSFF
+760 
-773 TGKTGDMDENA
+773 
-784 QSTFSGISDFLG
+784 
-796 GVLTGLQTVFSTVW
+796 
-810 DAISGVVS
+810 
-818 GVMDAISAVIS
+818 
-829 TVMSVISGD
+829 
-838 WSTAWENIKSAVSTV
+838 
-853 WEDISGVIS
+853 
-862 GAWEG
+862 
-867 ISSFVSGAVETLGS
+867 
-881 GLSTA
+881 
-886 WTGIQ
+886 
-891 TTASSAWDGIK
+891 
-902 GAISTAWDGIQSGV
+902 
-916 TSAVE
+916 
-921 TVATGLSGAWEGI
+921 
-934 QSTASTAWEGIK
+934 
-946 SGISSAW
+946 
-953 EGISGFFGGI
+953 
-963 WDAIIGKTSD
+963 GKTSD
-973 STTQMKTD
+973 VEILDARVDADGNTHENLGAHIRSGFESARADQEEAVNHIGRMAAVSDAMRTANMVHTVD
-981 TSNAWSGVEVEAQT
+981 FSASNTSGDV
-995 AWSGVS
+995 
-1001 TSVSTAC
+1001 
-1008 TGMAQS
+1008 
-1014 VTSQID
+1014 
-1020 SIKASV
+1020 KAT
-1026 SAAWSGIAVS
+1026 AVS

-1180 VRKNNLIVMK
+1180 VRRINLIVMK

-1345 TGNLNALNRIS
+1345 IGNLNALNRIS

-1687 VKVDADQRLQVLS
+1687 VKVDADQRVQVLS

-1746 TATALGVLDEA
+1746 TATALGVLDGA

-1954 GQSYTILV
+1954 GQPYTILV

-2053 EEDIGFP
+2053 EEDIGFL

-2282 LDLDSTVDYFIIT
+2282 LDLDSAVDYFIIT